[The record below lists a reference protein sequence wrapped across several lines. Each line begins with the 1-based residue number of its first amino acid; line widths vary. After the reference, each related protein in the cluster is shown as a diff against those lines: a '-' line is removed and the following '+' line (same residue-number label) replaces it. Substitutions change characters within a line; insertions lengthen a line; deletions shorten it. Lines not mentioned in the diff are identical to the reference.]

1 MSQSQGERNFL
12 FMKLRRIVTLGL
24 LCTLGLVA
32 CKNDSTTPTT
42 TPTQP
47 STVEPKPST
56 GDSTT
61 TEKPAD
67 RDAVYNVLS
76 KLKTTKA
83 ASINYTL
90 EGEEYT
96 DIFNKDYV
104 MFNQLGLGVAL
115 LPSYDPSET
124 NSSNKVA
131 YMFEYNDTDIALDKA
146 MAKQDET
153 TGDII
158 YTTSIDDYNN
168 AYQIGRQISKNKLSV
183 DKETGDIYTTNTTLL
198 KTIAGAIGFQ
208 YATLV
213 QGGTAYF
220 YLSEDETS
228 VEIGLT
234 AYYKKSADSTGTKV
248 LTEEFD
254 PIYLNDI
261 GTAVSDTFGDVLAD
275 GDAFLGASLTDDE
288 ISNVVSKPVKYHTPL
303 SSLGYAEVAYGT
315 KNSQNIASAH
325 QVVYSGKDADGNN
338 LVGNES
344 MVYYVGDSTQVKY
357 MTLTAANEVYDSGA
371 LTSQNGQKYT
381 WDSAIA
387 DLSNTEVFNPKA
399 FRKVKGSDN
408 TYKYLGYSIGAEN
421 IFYGLSFL
429 SADDFGGEYN
439 SLSVTLGSNDKVES
453 FNYTVAFRDSSTG
466 SIQGGI
472 TFKTTIENGDSVAP
486 TLPTAYTQEA
496 EEDKIAEGLKKLNG
510 SVSFS
515 MTSSMTVEGT
525 SLNAVSAV
533 YYYDKTNKTFIA
545 KQSSGSTESVRGWKE
560 ATDNAVTPFK
570 IEDDNSLTARNV
582 NIEGHIANLFAPAL
596 SPALLKKKLG
606 SENDYVLRTTLA
618 TGISSSMLFGPAG
631 SEGMIPSTMV
641 FHTDNDGTIQS
652 ISYTYSIYNSSKS
665 AYERGT
671 ETLTFAYDT
680 AAVNPTKADLSSAIK
695 AYVAPTSWK
704 EQSEAI
710 YKDIVSA
717 IGETE
722 AATVPFLFDSNY
734 AEDGWA
740 SKYADGYTMI
750 VGSSSS
756 SSAATTFLNNY
767 MNYVQKQGFQYGGT
781 QSGIYVFLSPNK
793 TYILGIAYSNNSPV
807 ILIEPVP
814 SSAN

>member
-1 MSQSQGERNFL
+1 
-12 FMKLRRIVTLGL
+12 MKLRKIVTLGL

-104 MFNQLGLGVAL
+104 MFNRFGQGVAL

-124 NSSNKVA
+124 KSDKAA
-131 YMFEYNDTDIALDKA
+131 YMFDFNDTDIVLDKV
-146 MAKQDET
+146 MADQDKT
-153 TGDII
+153 TGALI
-158 YTTSIDDYNN
+158 YETSLDDYNN
-168 AYQIGRQISKNKLSV
+168 AYQIGRQISKNRLSV
-183 DKETGDIYTTNTTLL
+183 DKDSGDIYTTNTTLL
-198 KTIAGAIGFQ
+198 KTIAGAVGFQ

-315 KNSQNIASAH
+315 KDGQNIASTH

-344 MVYYVGDSTQVKY
+344 MGYYVGDSTQVKY

-381 WDSAIA
+381 WDIAIA

-399 FRKVKGSDN
+399 FRKVKGSD

-525 SLNAVSAV
+525 SLNAISAV
-533 YYYDKTNKTFIA
+533 YYYDKTNKSFIV
-545 KQSSGSTESVRGWKE
+545 KQSSGSNELVRGWKE

-582 NIEGHIANLFAPAL
+582 DVEGHIADLFTPAL

-618 TGISSSMLFGPAG
+618 TGISSSMLFGPAA

-641 FHTDNDGTIQS
+641 FHTDSDGTIQS
-652 ISYTYSIYNSSKS
+652 ISYTYSIYNSSTS

-680 AAVNPTKADLSSAIK
+680 AAVNPTTADLSSAIK
-695 AYVAPTSWK
+695 AYVKPTSWK
-704 EQSEAI
+704 EQSKAI

-740 SKYADGYTMI
+740 SKYANGYTMI
-750 VGSSSS
+750 VGSASS
-756 SSAATTFLNNY
+756 SSAATTFLTNY
-767 MNYVQKQGFQYGGT
+767 LTYVQKQGFQYGGT
-781 QSGIYVFLSPNK
+781 QSGIYVFLSPNS
-793 TYILGIAYSNNSPV
+793 TYVLGIAYSNGSPI
-807 ILIEPVP
+807 ILIEPA
-814 SSAN
+814 SAN

>member
-1 MSQSQGERNFL
+1 
-12 FMKLRRIVTLGL
+12 MKLRKIVTLGL

-32 CKNDSTTPTT
+32 CSKEDSTPTS

-67 RDAVYNVLS
+67 RDAVYKVLS

-90 EGEEYT
+90 DGEEYT

-104 MFNQLGLGVAL
+104 MLNRFGQGVAL

-124 NSSNKVA
+124 RSNKAV
-131 YMFEYNDTDIALDKA
+131 YMFEYNDTDIVLDKV
-146 MAKQDET
+146 MADRDQT
-153 TGDII
+153 TGALT
-158 YTTSIDDYNN
+158 YETSIDDYNN
-168 AYQIGRQISKNKLSV
+168 AYQIGRQISKNRLSV
-183 DKETGDIYTTNTTLL
+183 DKDSGDIYTTNTTLL
-198 KTIAGAIGFQ
+198 KTIAGAVGFQ
-208 YATLV
+208 YAKYV

-228 VEIGLT
+228 VEISFT

-254 PIYLNDI
+254 PIYFNDI

-275 GDAFLGASLTDDE
+275 GDAFLGASLTDNE

-303 SSLGYAEVAYGT
+303 SSMGYAEVAYGT
-315 KNSQNIASAH
+315 KDGQNIASTH

-344 MVYYVGDSTQVKY
+344 MGYYVGDSTQVKY

-371 LTSQNGQKYT
+371 LTSDSGQKYT
-381 WDSAIA
+381 WDIAIA

-399 FRKVKGSDN
+399 FRKVNGSDD
-408 TYKYLGYSIGAEN
+408 TYKYLGYSVGAEN

-510 SVSFS
+510 FVSFS

-525 SLNAVSAV
+525 SLNAISTV
-533 YYYDKTNKTFIA
+533 YYYDKTNKSFIV
-545 KQSSGSTESVRGWKE
+545 KQSSGSNELVRGWKE

-582 NIEGHIANLFAPAL
+582 DIEGHITKLFTPAL

-631 SEGMIPSTMV
+631 NEGMIPSTIV

-665 AYERGT
+665 AYEKGT

-680 AAVNPTKADLSSAIK
+680 AAVNPTTADLSSAIK
-695 AYVAPTSWK
+695 AYVKPTSWK

-722 AATVPFLFDSNY
+722 AATVPFLFDSNF

-740 SKYADGYTMI
+740 SKYANGYTMI
-750 VGSSSS
+750 VGSASSS
-756 SSAATTFLNNY
+756 SVATTFLTNY
-767 MNYVQKQGFQYGGT
+767 LTYVQKQGFQYGGT
-781 QSGIYVFLSPNK
+781 QSGIYVFLSPNS
-793 TYILGIAYSNNSPV
+793 TYVLGITYSNGSPI
-807 ILIEPVP
+807 ILIEPA
-814 SSAN
+814 SAN

>member
-1 MSQSQGERNFL
+1 
-12 FMKLRRIVTLGL
+12 MKLRKIVTLGL

-32 CKNDSTTPTT
+32 CSKEDSTPTS

-67 RDAVYNVLS
+67 RDAVYKVLS

-90 EGEEYT
+90 DGEEYT

-104 MFNQLGLGVAL
+104 MLNRFGQGVAL

-124 NSSNKVA
+124 GSNKAV
-131 YMFEYNDTDIALDKA
+131 YMFEYNDTDIVLDKV
-146 MAKQDET
+146 MADQDQT
-153 TGDII
+153 TGALT
-158 YTTSIDDYNN
+158 YETSIDNYNN
-168 AYQIGRQISKNKLSV
+168 AYQIGRQISKNRLSV
-183 DKETGDIYTTNTTLL
+183 DKDSGDIYTTNTTLL
-198 KTIAGAIGFQ
+198 KTIAGAVGFQ

-228 VEIGLT
+228 VEVSLT

-254 PIYLNDI
+254 PIYFNDI

-275 GDAFLGASLTDDE
+275 GDAFLGAALTDDE

-303 SSLGYAEVAYGT
+303 SSMGYAEVAYGT
-315 KNSQNIASAH
+315 KDGQNIASTH

-344 MVYYVGDSTQVKY
+344 MGYYVGDSTQVKY

-371 LTSQNGQKYT
+371 LTSQDGQKYT
-381 WDSAIA
+381 WNLAIA

-399 FRKVKGSDN
+399 FRKVNGSED
-408 TYKYLGYSIGAEN
+408 TYKYLGYSVGAEN

-439 SLSVTLGSNDKVES
+439 SLSVTLGTNDKVES

-496 EEDKIAEGLKKLNG
+496 EENKIAEGLKKLNG
-510 SVSFS
+510 FVSFS

-525 SLNAVSAV
+525 SLNAISTV
-533 YYYDKTNKTFIA
+533 YYYDKTNKSFIV
-545 KQSSGSTESVRGWKE
+545 KQSSGSNELVRGWKE

-582 NIEGHIANLFAPAL
+582 DIEGHIADLFTPAL

-618 TGISSSMLFGPAG
+618 TGISSSMLFGPAA

-641 FHTDNDGTIQS
+641 FHTDSDGTIQS
-652 ISYTYSIYNSSKS
+652 ISYTYSIYNSNTS
-665 AYERGT
+665 AYEKGT

-680 AAVNPTKADLSSAIK
+680 AAVNPTTADLSSAIK
-695 AYVAPTSWK
+695 AYVKPTSWK

-722 AATVPFLFDSNY
+722 AATVPFLFDSNF

-740 SKYADGYTMI
+740 SQYNPNGFTMI

-756 SSAATTFLNNY
+756 STAATTFLNNY
-767 MNYVQKQGFQYGGT
+767 LTYVQKQGFQYGGT
-781 QSGIYVFLSPNK
+781 QSGIYVFLSPNS
-793 TYILGIAYSNNSPV
+793 TYVLGITYSNGSPI

-814 SSAN
+814 ASAN

>member
-1 MSQSQGERNFL
+1 MWQSQEERNFL
-12 FMKLRRIVTLGL
+12 LMKLRKIVTLGL

-32 CKNDSTTPTT
+32 CKNDSATPTS

-61 TEKPAD
+61 TEKPAN
-67 RDAVYNVLS
+67 RDAVYKVLS

-90 EGEEYT
+90 DGEEYT

-104 MFNQLGLGVAL
+104 MFNRFGQGVAL

-124 NSSNKVA
+124 GSNKAA
-131 YMFEYNDTDIALDKA
+131 YMFEYNDTDIVLDNVMADQDKQTGAL
-146 MAKQDET
+146 
-153 TGDII
+153 I
-158 YTTSIDDYNN
+158 YETSIDDYNN
-168 AYQIGRQISKNKLSV
+168 AYQIGKQISKNRLSV

-198 KTIAGAIGFQ
+198 KTIAGAVGFQ

-228 VEIGLT
+228 VEISLT
-234 AYYKKSADSTGTKV
+234 AYYKKSAESTGTKV

-254 PIYLNDI
+254 PIYFNDI

-315 KNSQNIASAH
+315 KDGQNIASAH

-344 MVYYVGDSTQVKY
+344 MVYYVGDSTQVKA

-371 LTSQNGQKYT
+371 LTSQDGQKYT
-381 WDSAIA
+381 WDIAIA

-399 FRKVKGSDN
+399 FRKVNGSDD

-472 TFKTTIENGDSVAP
+472 TFKTAIENGDSVAP

-515 MTSSMTVEGT
+515 MTSNMTVEGT
-525 SLNAVSAV
+525 SLNAISTV
-533 YYYDKTNKTFIA
+533 YYYDKTNKTFIV
-545 KQSSGSTESVRGWKE
+545 KQSSGSDELIRGWKE
-560 ATDNAVTPFK
+560 ATDNSVTPFK

-631 SEGMIPSTMV
+631 NNGMIPSTMV

-652 ISYTYSIYNSSKS
+652 ISYTYSIYNSNKS
-665 AYERGT
+665 DYEKGT

-680 AAVNPTKADLSSAIK
+680 AAVNPTTADLSSAIK

-717 IGETE
+717 VGETE

-740 SKYADGYTMI
+740 SQYNPNGFTMI

-756 SSAATTFLNNY
+756 SSAATTFLGNY
-767 MNYVQKQGFQYGGT
+767 LDYVQKQGFQYGGT
-781 QSGIYVFLSPNK
+781 QSGIYVFLSPNN
-793 TYILGIAYSNNSPV
+793 TYILGITYSNGSPI

-814 SSAN
+814 ASAN

>member
-1 MSQSQGERNFL
+1 
-12 FMKLRRIVTLGL
+12 MKLRKIVTLGL

-104 MFNQLGLGVAL
+104 MFNRFGQGVAL

-124 NSSNKVA
+124 KSDKAA
-131 YMFEYNDTDIALDKA
+131 YMFDFNDTDIVLDKV
-146 MAKQDET
+146 MADQDKT
-153 TGDII
+153 TGALI
-158 YTTSIDDYNN
+158 YETSLDDYNN
-168 AYQIGRQISKNKLSV
+168 AYQIGRQISKNRLSV
-183 DKETGDIYTTNTTLL
+183 DKESGDIYTTNTTLL
-198 KTIAGAIGFQ
+198 KTIAGAVGFQ

-228 VEIGLT
+228 VEVSLT

-254 PIYLNDI
+254 PIYFNDI

-315 KNSQNIASAH
+315 KDGQNIASTH

-344 MVYYVGDSTQVKY
+344 MGYYVGDSTQVKY

-371 LTSQNGQKYT
+371 LTSDSGQKYT
-381 WDSAIA
+381 WDIAIA

-399 FRKVKGSDN
+399 FRKVKGSD

-525 SLNAVSAV
+525 SLNAISAV
-533 YYYDKTNKTFIA
+533 YYYDKTNKSFIV

-560 ATDNAVTPFK
+560 VTDNAVTPFK

-582 NIEGHIANLFAPAL
+582 DIEGHIADLFTPAL

-618 TGISSSMLFGPAG
+618 TGISSSMLFGPAA

-652 ISYTYSIYNSSKS
+652 ISYTYSIYNSNTS

-680 AAVNPTKADLSSAIK
+680 AAVNPTTADLSSAIK
-695 AYVAPTSWK
+695 AYVKPTSWK

-740 SKYADGYTMI
+740 SKYTDGYTMI
-750 VGSSSS
+750 VGSASS
-756 SSAATTFLNNY
+756 SSAATTFLTNY
-767 MNYVQKQGFQYGGT
+767 LTYVQKQGFQYGGT
-781 QSGIYVFLSPNK
+781 QSGIYVFLSPNS
-793 TYILGIAYSNNSPV
+793 TYVLGIAYSNGSPV
-807 ILIEPVP
+807 ILIEPY
-814 SSAN
+814 SAN

>member
-1 MSQSQGERNFL
+1 VSQSQEERNFL
-12 FMKLRRIVTLGL
+12 FMKLRKIVTLGL

-47 STVEPKPST
+47 STVEPKPS
-56 GDSTT
+56 DSDST

-67 RDAVYNVLS
+67 RDAVYKVLS

-104 MFNQLGLGVAL
+104 MFNRFGQGVAL
-115 LPSYDPSET
+115 LPSYDSSET
-124 NSSNKVA
+124 KSDKAA
-131 YMFEYNDTDIALDKA
+131 YMFEYNDTDIVLDNV
-146 MAKQDET
+146 MAEPDKT
-153 TGDII
+153 TGALI
-158 YTTSIDDYNN
+158 YETSIDDYNN
-168 AYQIGRQISKNKLSV
+168 AYQIGRQISKNRLSV
-183 DKETGDIYTTNTTLL
+183 DKDSGDIYTTNTTLL

-228 VEIGLT
+228 VEISLT

-315 KNSQNIASAH
+315 KDNQNIASAH

-381 WDSAIA
+381 WDIAIA

-453 FNYTVAFRDSSTG
+453 FNYTVAFKDSSTG

-533 YYYDKTNKTFIA
+533 YYYDKTNKSFIA

-631 SEGMIPSTMV
+631 NEGMIPSTMV

-717 IGETE
+717 VGETE
-722 AATVPFLFDSNY
+722 AKTVPFLFDSNY

-756 SSAATTFLNNY
+756 SSAATTFLTNY
-767 MNYVQKQGFQYGGT
+767 LDYVQKQGFQYGGT

-814 SSAN
+814 ASAN

>member
-12 FMKLRRIVTLGL
+12 FMKLRKIVTLGL

-61 TEKPAD
+61 TGKPAD

-104 MFNQLGLGVAL
+104 MFNRFGQGVAL

-124 NSSNKVA
+124 NSDKAA
-131 YMFEYNDTDIALDKA
+131 YMFEFNDTDIVLDNV
-146 MAKQDET
+146 MADQDKT
-153 TGDII
+153 TGALVFE
-158 YTTSIDDYNN
+158 TSIDDYNN
-168 AYQIGRQISKNKLSV
+168 AYQIGRQISKNRLSV
-183 DKETGDIYTTNTTLL
+183 DKDSGDIYTTNTTLL

-439 SLSVTLGSNDKVES
+439 SLSVTLRSNDKVES

-582 NIEGHIANLFAPAL
+582 DVEGHIADLFTPAL

-641 FHTDNDGTIQS
+641 FHTDSDGTIQS
-652 ISYTYSIYNSSKS
+652 ISYTYSIYNSSTS

-695 AYVAPTSWK
+695 AYVKPTSWK

-740 SKYADGYTMI
+740 SKYTDGYTMI
-750 VGSSSS
+750 VGSASS
-756 SSAATTFLNNY
+756 SSAATTFLTNY
-767 MNYVQKQGFQYGGT
+767 LTYVQKQGFQYQGT
-781 QSGIYVFLSPNK
+781 QSGIYVFLSPNS
-793 TYILGIAYSNNSPV
+793 TYVLGIAYSNNSPV
-807 ILIEPVP
+807 ILIEPY
-814 SSAN
+814 SAN

>member
-1 MSQSQGERNFL
+1 
-12 FMKLRRIVTLGL
+12 MKLRKIVTLGL

-104 MFNQLGLGVAL
+104 MFNRFGQGVAL

-124 NSSNKVA
+124 KSDKAA
-131 YMFEYNDTDIALDKA
+131 YMFDFNDTDIVLDKV
-146 MAKQDET
+146 MADQDKT
-153 TGDII
+153 TGALI
-158 YTTSIDDYNN
+158 YETSLDDYNN
-168 AYQIGRQISKNKLSV
+168 AYQIGRQISKNRLSV
-183 DKETGDIYTTNTTLL
+183 DKESGDIYTTNTTLL
-198 KTIAGAIGFQ
+198 KTIAGAVGFQ

-228 VEIGLT
+228 VEVSLT

-254 PIYLNDI
+254 PIYFNDI

-315 KNSQNIASAH
+315 KDGQNIASTH

-344 MVYYVGDSTQVKY
+344 MGYYVGDSTQVKY

-371 LTSQNGQKYT
+371 LTSDSGQKYT
-381 WDSAIA
+381 WDIAIA

-399 FRKVKGSDN
+399 FRKVKGSD

-496 EEDKIAEGLKKLNG
+496 EENKIAEGLKKLNG

-533 YYYDKTNKTFIA
+533 YYYDKTNKSFIV
-545 KQSSGSTESVRGWKE
+545 KQSSGSNKLVRGWKE

-582 NIEGHIANLFAPAL
+582 DVEGHIADLFTPAL

-618 TGISSSMLFGPAG
+618 TGISSSMLFGPAA

-652 ISYTYSIYNSSKS
+652 ISYTYSIYNSNTS

-680 AAVNPTKADLSSAIK
+680 AAVNPTTADLSSAIK
-695 AYVAPTSWK
+695 AYVKPTSWK

-740 SKYADGYTMI
+740 SKYANGYTMI
-750 VGSSSS
+750 VGSASS
-756 SSAATTFLNNY
+756 SSAATTFLTNY
-767 MNYVQKQGFQYGGT
+767 LTYVQKQGFQYGGT
-781 QSGIYVFLSPNK
+781 QSGIYVFLSPNS
-793 TYILGIAYSNNSPV
+793 TYVLGITYSNGSPI
-807 ILIEPVP
+807 ILIEPY
-814 SSAN
+814 SAN

>member
-1 MSQSQGERNFL
+1 
-12 FMKLRRIVTLGL
+12 MKLRKIVTLGL

-32 CKNDSTTPTT
+32 CSKEDSTPTSTPA
-42 TPTQP
+42 QP

-67 RDAVYNVLS
+67 RDAVYKVLS

-90 EGEEYT
+90 DGEEYT

-104 MFNQLGLGVAL
+104 MLNRFGQGVAL

-124 NSSNKVA
+124 GSNKAV
-131 YMFEYNDTDIALDKA
+131 YMFEYNDTDIVLDKV
-146 MAKQDET
+146 MADRDQT
-153 TGDII
+153 TGALT
-158 YTTSIDDYNN
+158 YETSIDDYNN
-168 AYQIGRQISKNKLSV
+168 AYQIGRQISKNRLSV
-183 DKETGDIYTTNTTLL
+183 DKDSGDIYTTNTTLL
-198 KTIAGAIGFQ
+198 KTIAGAVGFQ

-228 VEIGLT
+228 VEVSLT
-234 AYYKKSADSTGTKV
+234 AYYNKSADSTGTKV

-254 PIYLNDI
+254 PIYFNDI

-275 GDAFLGASLTDDE
+275 GEAFLGASLTDDE

-303 SSLGYAEVAYGT
+303 SSMGYAEVAYGT
-315 KNSQNIASAH
+315 KDGQNIASTH

-344 MVYYVGDSTQVKY
+344 MGYYVGDSTQVKY

-371 LTSQNGQKYT
+371 LTSDSGQKYT
-381 WDSAIA
+381 WDIAIA

-399 FRKVKGSDN
+399 FRKVNGSDD
-408 TYKYLGYSIGAEN
+408 TYKYLGYSVGAEN

-439 SLSVTLGSNDKVES
+439 SLSVTLGLNDKVES

-525 SLNAVSAV
+525 SLNAISTV
-533 YYYDKTNKTFIA
+533 YYYDKTNKSFIV
-545 KQSSGSTESVRGWKE
+545 KQSSGSNELVRGWKE

-582 NIEGHIANLFAPAL
+582 DIEGHITKLFTPAL

-631 SEGMIPSTMV
+631 NEGMIPSTIV

-665 AYERGT
+665 AYEKGT

-680 AAVNPTKADLSSAIK
+680 AAVNPTTADLSSAIK
-695 AYVAPTSWK
+695 AYVKPTSWK

-722 AATVPFLFDSNY
+722 AATVPFLFDSNF

-740 SKYADGYTMI
+740 SKYANGYTMI
-750 VGSSSS
+750 VGSASSS
-756 SSAATTFLNNY
+756 SVATTFLTNY
-767 MNYVQKQGFQYGGT
+767 LTYVQKQGFQYGGT
-781 QSGIYVFLSPNK
+781 QSGIYVFLSPNS
-793 TYILGIAYSNNSPV
+793 TYVLGITYSNGSPI
-807 ILIEPVP
+807 ILIEPA
-814 SSAN
+814 SAN

>member
-1 MSQSQGERNFL
+1 
-12 FMKLRRIVTLGL
+12 MKLRKIVTLGL

-32 CKNDSTTPTT
+32 CSKEDSTPTS

-56 GDSTT
+56 GDGTT

-67 RDAVYNVLS
+67 RDAVYKVLS

-90 EGEEYT
+90 DGEEYT

-104 MFNQLGLGVAL
+104 MLSRYGMGVAL

-124 NSSNKVA
+124 RSNKAA
-131 YMFEYNDTDIALDKA
+131 YMFEYNDTDIVLDNVMADQDKQTGAL
-146 MAKQDET
+146 
-153 TGDII
+153 I
-158 YTTSIDDYNN
+158 YETSIDDYNN
-168 AYQIGRQISKNKLSV
+168 AYQIGKQISKNRLSV

-198 KTIAGAIGFQ
+198 KTIAGAVGFQ

-228 VEIGLT
+228 VEVSLT

-254 PIYLNDI
+254 PIYFNDI

-315 KNSQNIASAH
+315 KDGQNIASAH

-344 MVYYVGDSTQVKY
+344 MVYYVGDSTQIKT

-371 LTSQNGQKYT
+371 LTSQDGQKYT
-381 WDSAIA
+381 WDIAIA

-399 FRKVKGSDN
+399 FRKVNGSDD

-525 SLNAVSAV
+525 SLNAISTV
-533 YYYDKTNKTFIA
+533 YYYDKANKSFIV
-545 KQSSGSTESVRGWKE
+545 KQSSGSNELVRGWKE

-582 NIEGHIANLFAPAL
+582 DVEGHIADLFTPAL

-618 TGISSSMLFGPAG
+618 TGISSSMLFGPAA

-641 FHTDNDGTIQS
+641 FHTDNEGTIQS
-652 ISYTYSIYNSSKS
+652 ISYTYSIYNSSNS
-665 AYERGT
+665 TYEKGT

-680 AAVNPTKADLSSAIK
+680 AAVNPTTADLSSAIK
-695 AYVAPTSWK
+695 AYVKPTSWK

-740 SKYADGYTMI
+740 SQYNPNGFTMI

-767 MNYVQKQGFQYGGT
+767 LPYVQKQGFQYGGT
-781 QSGIYVFLSPNK
+781 QSGIYVFLSPNN
-793 TYILGIAYSNNSPV
+793 TYILGIAYSNGSPI
-807 ILIEPVP
+807 ILVEPVP
-814 SSAN
+814 ASAN

>member
-1 MSQSQGERNFL
+1 
-12 FMKLRRIVTLGL
+12 MKLRKIVTLGL

-32 CKNDSTTPTT
+32 CSKEDSTPTS

-61 TEKPAD
+61 TEKPAN
-67 RDAVYNVLS
+67 RDAVYKVLS

-90 EGEEYT
+90 DGEEYT

-104 MFNQLGLGVAL
+104 MLSQLGLGVAL

-124 NSSNKVA
+124 KSDKAA
-131 YMFEYNDTDIALDKA
+131 YMFEYNDTDIALDNVIA
-146 MAKQDET
+146 HQDET
-153 TGDII
+153 TGDVI
-158 YTTSIDDYNN
+158 YTTSIDSFNK
-168 AYQIGRQISKNKLSV
+168 AYQIGKQISKNRLSV

-198 KTIAGAIGFQ
+198 KVIAGAVGFQ

-228 VEIGLT
+228 VEISLT
-234 AYYKKSADSTGTKV
+234 AYYKKSAESTGTKV

-254 PIYLNDI
+254 PIYFNDI

-315 KNSQNIASAH
+315 KDGQNIASAH

-344 MVYYVGDSTQVKY
+344 MVYYVGDSTQIKT

-371 LTSQNGQKYT
+371 LTSQDGQKYT
-381 WDSAIA
+381 WDIAIA

-399 FRKVKGSDN
+399 FRKVNGSDD

-525 SLNAVSAV
+525 SLSAISTV
-533 YYYDKTNKTFIA
+533 YYYDKTNKAFIV
-545 KQSSGSTESVRGWKE
+545 KQSSGSDELVRGWKE
-560 ATDNAVTPFK
+560 ATDNSVTPFK
-570 IEDDNSLTARNV
+570 IEKDNSLTARNV
-582 NIEGHIANLFAPAL
+582 NIEGHIADLFTPAL

-631 SEGMIPSTMV
+631 NNGMIPSTMV

-665 AYERGT
+665 DYEKGT

-695 AYVAPTSWK
+695 AYVKPTSWK

-717 IGETE
+717 VGETE
-722 AATVPFLFDSNY
+722 AATVPFLFDSNF
-734 AEDGWA
+734 AEDGWT
-740 SKYADGYTMI
+740 SQYTNGFTMI
-750 VGSSSS
+750 VGSPSS
-756 SSAATTFLNNY
+756 SSAAITFLNNY
-767 MNYVQKQGFQYGGT
+767 LTYVQKQGFQYGGT
-781 QSGIYVFLSPNK
+781 QEGIYIFVSPNN
-793 TYILGIAYSNNSPV
+793 TYILGVAYSNGAPI
-807 ILIEPVP
+807 ILIQPVP
-814 SSAN
+814 ASAN

>member
-1 MSQSQGERNFL
+1 
-12 FMKLRRIVTLGL
+12 MKLRKIVTLGL

-104 MFNQLGLGVAL
+104 MFNRFGQGVAL

-124 NSSNKVA
+124 KSDKAA
-131 YMFEYNDTDIALDKA
+131 YMFDFNDTDIVLDKV
-146 MAKQDET
+146 MADQDKT
-153 TGDII
+153 TGALI
-158 YTTSIDDYNN
+158 YETSLDDYNN
-168 AYQIGRQISKNKLSV
+168 AYQIGRQISKNRLSV
-183 DKETGDIYTTNTTLL
+183 DKESGDIYTTNTTLL
-198 KTIAGAIGFQ
+198 KTIAGAVGFQ

-228 VEIGLT
+228 VEVSLT

-254 PIYLNDI
+254 PIYFNDI

-315 KNSQNIASAH
+315 KDGQNIASTH

-344 MVYYVGDSTQVKY
+344 MGYYVGDSTQVKY

-371 LTSQNGQKYT
+371 LTSDSGQKYT
-381 WDSAIA
+381 WDIAIA

-399 FRKVKGSDN
+399 FRKVKGSN

-525 SLNAVSAV
+525 SLNAISAV
-533 YYYDKTNKTFIA
+533 YYYDKTNKSFIV
-545 KQSSGSTESVRGWKE
+545 KQSSGSNELVRGWKE

-582 NIEGHIANLFAPAL
+582 DVEGHIADLFTPAL

-618 TGISSSMLFGPAG
+618 TGISSSMLFGPAA

-652 ISYTYSIYNSSKS
+652 ISYTYSIYNSNTS

-680 AAVNPTKADLSSAIK
+680 AAVNPTTADLSSAIK
-695 AYVAPTSWK
+695 AYVKPTSWK

-740 SKYADGYTMI
+740 SKYANGYTMI
-750 VGSSSS
+750 VGSASS
-756 SSAATTFLNNY
+756 SSAATTFLTNY
-767 MNYVQKQGFQYGGT
+767 LTYVQKQGFQYGGT
-781 QSGIYVFLSPNK
+781 QSGIYVFLSPNS
-793 TYILGIAYSNNSPV
+793 TYVLGITYSNGSPI
-807 ILIEPVP
+807 ILIEPY
-814 SSAN
+814 SAN

>member
-1 MSQSQGERNFL
+1 
-12 FMKLRRIVTLGL
+12 MKLRKIVTLGL

-32 CKNDSTTPTT
+32 CSKEDSTPTSTPA
-42 TPTQP
+42 QP

-67 RDAVYNVLS
+67 RDAVYKVLS

-90 EGEEYT
+90 DGEEYT

-104 MFNQLGLGVAL
+104 MLNRFGQGVAL

-124 NSSNKVA
+124 GSNKAV
-131 YMFEYNDTDIALDKA
+131 YMFEYNDTDIVLDKV
-146 MAKQDET
+146 MADRDQT
-153 TGDII
+153 TGALT
-158 YTTSIDDYNN
+158 YETSIDDYNN
-168 AYQIGRQISKNKLSV
+168 AYQIGRQISKNRLSV
-183 DKETGDIYTTNTTLL
+183 DKDSGDIYTTNTTLL
-198 KTIAGAIGFQ
+198 KTIAGAVGFQ

-228 VEIGLT
+228 VEVSLT

-254 PIYLNDI
+254 PIYFNDI

-275 GDAFLGASLTDDE
+275 GEAFLGASLTDDE

-303 SSLGYAEVAYGT
+303 SSMGYAEVAYGT
-315 KNSQNIASAH
+315 KDGQNIASTH

-344 MVYYVGDSTQVKY
+344 MGYYVGDSTQVKY

-371 LTSQNGQKYT
+371 LTSDSGQKYT
-381 WDSAIA
+381 WDIAIA

-399 FRKVKGSDN
+399 FRKVNGSDD
-408 TYKYLGYSIGAEN
+408 TYKYLGYSVGAEN

-525 SLNAVSAV
+525 SLNAISTV
-533 YYYDKTNKTFIA
+533 YYYDKTNKSFIV
-545 KQSSGSTESVRGWKE
+545 KQSSGSNELVRGWKE

-582 NIEGHIANLFAPAL
+582 DIEGHITKLFTPAL

-631 SEGMIPSTMV
+631 NEGMIPSTIV

-665 AYERGT
+665 AYEKGT

-680 AAVNPTKADLSSAIK
+680 AAVNPTTADLSSAIK
-695 AYVAPTSWK
+695 AYVKPTSWK

-722 AATVPFLFDSNY
+722 AATVPFLFDSNF

-740 SKYADGYTMI
+740 SKYSNGYTMI
-750 VGSSSS
+750 VGSASSS
-756 SSAATTFLNNY
+756 SVATTFLTNY
-767 MNYVQKQGFQYGGT
+767 LTYVQKQGFQYGGT
-781 QSGIYVFLSPNK
+781 QSGIYVFLSPNS
-793 TYILGIAYSNNSPV
+793 TYVLGITYSNGSLI
-807 ILIEPVP
+807 ILIEPA
-814 SSAN
+814 SAN

>member
-1 MSQSQGERNFL
+1 MSQSQEERNFL
-12 FMKLRRIVTLGL
+12 FMKLRKIVTLGL

-32 CKNDSTTPTT
+32 CKNDSTTPST

-61 TEKPAD
+61 TGKPAD

-104 MFNQLGLGVAL
+104 MFNRFGQGVAL

-124 NSSNKVA
+124 NSDKAA
-131 YMFEYNDTDIALDKA
+131 YMFEFNDTDIVLDNV
-146 MAKQDET
+146 MADQDKT
-153 TGDII
+153 TGAIVFE
-158 YTTSIDDYNN
+158 TSIDDYNN
-168 AYQIGRQISKNKLSV
+168 AYQIGRQISKNRLSV

-453 FNYTVAFRDSSTG
+453 FNYTVAFKDSSTG

-652 ISYTYSIYNSSKS
+652 ISYTYSIYNSNTS

-680 AAVNPTKADLSSAIK
+680 AAVNPTKADLSSVIK

-717 IGETE
+717 VGETE

-740 SKYADGYTMI
+740 SKYTDGYTMI

-756 SSAATTFLNNY
+756 SSAATTFLTNY
-767 MNYVQKQGFQYGGT
+767 LDYVQKQGFKYGGT
-781 QSGIYVFLSPNK
+781 QSGIYVFLSPNS
-793 TYILGIAYSNNSPV
+793 TYVLGIAYSNGSPV
-807 ILIEPVP
+807 ILVEPY
-814 SSAN
+814 SAN

>member
-1 MSQSQGERNFL
+1 
-12 FMKLRRIVTLGL
+12 MKLRKIVTLGL

-32 CKNDSTTPTT
+32 CSKEDSTPTS

-61 TEKPAD
+61 TEKPAN
-67 RDAVYNVLS
+67 RDAVYKVLS

-90 EGEEYT
+90 NGEEYT

-104 MFNQLGLGVAL
+104 MLSQLGLGVAL
-115 LPSYDPSET
+115 LPSYDSSET
-124 NSSNKVA
+124 KSDKAA
-131 YMFEYNDTDIALDKA
+131 YMFEYNDTDIALDNVIA
-146 MAKQDET
+146 HQDET
-153 TGDII
+153 TGDVI
-158 YTTSIDDYNN
+158 YTTSIDSFNK
-168 AYQIGRQISKNKLSV
+168 AYQIGKQISKNRLSV
-183 DKETGDIYTTNTTLL
+183 DKENGDIYTTNTTLL
-198 KTIAGAIGFQ
+198 KTIAGAVGFQ

-228 VEIGLT
+228 VEISLT
-234 AYYKKSADSTGTKV
+234 AYYKKSAESTGTKV

-254 PIYLNDI
+254 SIYFNDI

-315 KNSQNIASAH
+315 KDGQNIASTH

-344 MVYYVGDSTQVKY
+344 MGYYVGDSTQVKY
-357 MTLTAANEVYDSGA
+357 MTLTAANEVYVSDA
-371 LTSQNGQKYT
+371 LKNNNGQNYT
-381 WDSAIA
+381 WDAAIA

-399 FRKVKGSDN
+399 FRKVNGSND

-421 IFYGLSFL
+421 IFYVLSFL

-525 SLNAVSAV
+525 SLNAVSTV
-533 YYYDKTNKTFIA
+533 YYYDKTNKAFIV
-545 KQSSGSTESVRGWKE
+545 KQSSGSDELVRGWKE
-560 ATDNAVTPFK
+560 ATDNSVTPFK

-582 NIEGHIANLFAPAL
+582 DVEGHIADLFTPAL

-618 TGISSSMLFGPAG
+618 TGISSSMLFGPAA

-641 FHTDNDGTIQS
+641 FHTDNEGTIQS
-652 ISYTYSIYNSSKS
+652 ISYTYSIYNSNTS

-680 AAVNPTKADLSSAIK
+680 AAVNPTTADLSSAIK
-695 AYVAPTSWK
+695 AYVKPTSWK

-717 IGETE
+717 VGETE
-722 AATVPFLFDSNY
+722 AATVPFLFDSNF

-740 SKYADGYTMI
+740 SQYTNGFTMI
-750 VGSSSS
+750 VGSPSS
-756 SSAATTFLNNY
+756 SSAAITFLNNY
-767 MNYVQKQGFQYGGT
+767 LTYVQKQGFQYGRT
-781 QSGIYVFLSPNK
+781 QEGIYIFVSPNN
-793 TYILGIAYSNNSPV
+793 TYILGVAYSNGAPI
-807 ILIEPVP
+807 ILIQPVP
-814 SSAN
+814 ASAN

>member
-1 MSQSQGERNFL
+1 
-12 FMKLRRIVTLGL
+12 MKLRKIVTLGL

-32 CKNDSTTPTT
+32 CSKEDSTPTSTPA
-42 TPTQP
+42 QP

-61 TEKPAD
+61 TEKPAN

-104 MFNQLGLGVAL
+104 MFNRFGQGVAL

-124 NSSNKVA
+124 GSNKAA
-131 YMFEYNDTDIALDKA
+131 YMFEFNDIDIVLDNV
-146 MAKQDET
+146 MAEPDKT
-153 TGDII
+153 TGAPI
-158 YTTSIDDYNN
+158 YETSIDDYNN
-168 AYQIGRQISKNKLSV
+168 AYQIGRQVSKNRLSV

-198 KTIAGAIGFQ
+198 KTIAGAVGFQ

-228 VEIGLT
+228 VEISLT

-275 GDAFLGASLTDDE
+275 GEAFLGASLTDDE

-315 KNSQNIASAH
+315 KDGQNIASTH

-344 MVYYVGDSTQVKY
+344 MGYYVGDSTQVKY
-357 MTLTAANEVYDSGA
+357 MTLTAANEVYKSDA
-371 LTSQNGQKYT
+371 LKNEDGQNYT
-381 WDSAIA
+381 WDAAIA

-399 FRKVKGSDN
+399 FRKVNGSDD
-408 TYKYLGYSIGAEN
+408 TYKYLGYYIGAEN

-429 SADDFGGEYN
+429 GADDFGGEYN

-525 SLNAVSAV
+525 SLNAISAV

-582 NIEGHIANLFAPAL
+582 DIKGHIADLFTPAL

-631 SEGMIPSTMV
+631 NEGMIPSTMV
-641 FHTDNDGTIQS
+641 FHTDNEGTIQS
-652 ISYTYSIYNSSKS
+652 ISYTYSIYNSNTGK
-665 AYERGT
+665 YERGT

-680 AAVNPTKADLSSAIK
+680 AAVNPTTADLSSAIK

-740 SKYADGYTMI
+740 SKYTDGYTMI
-750 VGSSSS
+750 VGSASS
-756 SSAATTFLNNY
+756 SSAATTFLTNY
-767 MNYVQKQGFQYGGT
+767 LDYVQKQGFQYEGT
-781 QSGIYVFLSPNK
+781 QSGIHVFLSPNN
-793 TYILGIAYSNNSPV
+793 TYILGVAYSNGSPV
-807 ILIEPVP
+807 ILIQPVP
-814 SSAN
+814 ASAN

>member
-1 MSQSQGERNFL
+1 
-12 FMKLRRIVTLGL
+12 MKLRKIVTLGL

-32 CKNDSTTPTT
+32 CSKEDSTPTSTPA
-42 TPTQP
+42 QP

-67 RDAVYNVLS
+67 RDAVYKVLS

-90 EGEEYT
+90 DGEEYT

-104 MFNQLGLGVAL
+104 MLNRFGQGVAL

-124 NSSNKVA
+124 GSNKAV
-131 YMFEYNDTDIALDKA
+131 YMFEYNDTDIVLDKV
-146 MAKQDET
+146 MADRDQT
-153 TGDII
+153 TGAPT
-158 YTTSIDDYNN
+158 YETSIDDYNN
-168 AYQIGRQISKNKLSV
+168 AYQIGRQISKNRLSV
-183 DKETGDIYTTNTTLL
+183 DKDSGDIYTTNTTLL
-198 KTIAGAIGFQ
+198 KTIAGAVGFQ
-208 YATLV
+208 YAKYV

-228 VEIGLT
+228 VEISFT

-254 PIYLNDI
+254 PIYFNDI

-303 SSLGYAEVAYGT
+303 SSMGYAEVAYGT
-315 KNSQNIASAH
+315 KDGQNIASTH

-344 MVYYVGDSTQVKY
+344 MGYYVGDSTQVKY

-371 LTSQNGQKYT
+371 LTSDSGQKYT
-381 WDSAIA
+381 WDIAIA

-399 FRKVKGSDN
+399 FRKVNGSDD
-408 TYKYLGYSIGAEN
+408 TYKYLGYSVGAEN

-525 SLNAVSAV
+525 SLNAISTV
-533 YYYDKTNKTFIA
+533 YYYDKTNKSFIV
-545 KQSSGSTESVRGWKE
+545 KQSSGSNELVRGWKE

-582 NIEGHIANLFAPAL
+582 DIEGHITKLFTPAL

-631 SEGMIPSTMV
+631 NEGMIPSTIV

-665 AYERGT
+665 AYEKGT

-680 AAVNPTKADLSSAIK
+680 AAVNPTTADLSSAIK
-695 AYVAPTSWK
+695 AYVKPTSWK

-722 AATVPFLFDSNY
+722 AATVPFLFDSNF

-740 SKYADGYTMI
+740 SKYANGYTMI
-750 VGSSSS
+750 VGSASSS
-756 SSAATTFLNNY
+756 SVATTFLTNY
-767 MNYVQKQGFQYGGT
+767 LTYVQKQGFQYGGT
-781 QSGIYVFLSPNK
+781 QSGIYVFLSPNS
-793 TYILGIAYSNNSPV
+793 TYVLGITYSNGSPI
-807 ILIEPVP
+807 ILIEPA
-814 SSAN
+814 SAN

>member
-1 MSQSQGERNFL
+1 
-12 FMKLRRIVTLGL
+12 MKLRKIVTLGL

-32 CKNDSTTPTT
+32 CSKEDSTPTSTPA
-42 TPTQP
+42 QP

-61 TEKPAD
+61 TEKPAN
-67 RDAVYNVLS
+67 RDAVYSVLS

-104 MFNQLGLGVAL
+104 MFNRFGQGVAL

-124 NSSNKVA
+124 GSNKAA
-131 YMFEYNDTDIALDKA
+131 YMFEFNDTDIVLDNV
-146 MAKQDET
+146 MAEPDKQ
-153 TGDII
+153 TGNLI
-158 YTTSIDDYNN
+158 YETSIDSYNN
-168 AYQIGRQISKNKLSV
+168 AYQIGRQISKNRLSV
-183 DKETGDIYTTNTTLL
+183 DKDSGDIYTTNTTLL
-198 KTIAGAIGFQ
+198 KTIAGAVGFQ

-228 VEIGLT
+228 VEVSLT

-254 PIYLNDI
+254 PIYFNDI
-261 GTAVSDTFGDVLAD
+261 GTAVSGTFGDVLAD
-275 GDAFLGASLTDDE
+275 GEAFLGASLTNDE

-315 KNSQNIASAH
+315 KDGQNIASTH

-344 MVYYVGDSTQVKY
+344 MGYYVGDSTQVKY

-371 LTSQNGQKYT
+371 LTSDSGQKYT
-381 WDSAIA
+381 WDAAIA

-399 FRKVKGSDN
+399 FRKVNGSND

-439 SLSVTLGSNDKVES
+439 SLSVTLGLNDKVES

-496 EEDKIAEGLKKLNG
+496 EEDKIAEGLNKLKG

-525 SLNAVSAV
+525 SLNAISTV
-533 YYYDKTNKTFIA
+533 YYYDKTNKSFIV
-545 KQSSGSTESVRGWKE
+545 KQSSGSNELVRGWKE

-582 NIEGHIANLFAPAL
+582 DVEGHIADLFTPAL

-618 TGISSSMLFGPAG
+618 TGISSSMLFGPAA

-652 ISYTYSIYNSSKS
+652 ISYTYSIYNSNTS

-680 AAVNPTKADLSSAIK
+680 AAVNPTTADLSSAIK
-695 AYVAPTSWK
+695 AYVKPTSWK

-740 SKYADGYTMI
+740 SKYANGYTMI
-750 VGSSSS
+750 VGSASS
-756 SSAATTFLNNY
+756 SSAATTFLTNY
-767 MNYVQKQGFQYGGT
+767 LTYVQKQGFQYGGT
-781 QSGIYVFLSPNK
+781 QYGIYVFLSPNS
-793 TYILGIAYSNNSPV
+793 TYVLDITYSNGSPI
-807 ILIEPVP
+807 ILIEPA
-814 SSAN
+814 SAN

>member
-1 MSQSQGERNFL
+1 
-12 FMKLRRIVTLGL
+12 MKLRKIVTLGL

-32 CKNDSTTPTT
+32 CKNDSTTPTS

-47 STVEPKPST
+47 STVEPTPST

-61 TEKPAD
+61 TEKPAN
-67 RDAVYNVLS
+67 RDAVYKVLS

-90 EGEEYT
+90 DGEEYT

-104 MFNQLGLGVAL
+104 MFNRFGQGVAL

-124 NSSNKVA
+124 GSNKAA
-131 YMFEYNDTDIALDKA
+131 YMFEYNDTDIVLDNVMADQDKQTGAL
-146 MAKQDET
+146 
-153 TGDII
+153 I
-158 YTTSIDDYNN
+158 YETSIDDYNN
-168 AYQIGRQISKNKLSV
+168 AYQIGKQISKNRLSV

-198 KTIAGAIGFQ
+198 KTIAGAVGFQ

-228 VEIGLT
+228 VEISLT
-234 AYYKKSADSTGTKV
+234 AYYKKSAESTGTKV

-254 PIYLNDI
+254 PIYFNDI

-315 KNSQNIASAH
+315 KNGQNIASAH

-344 MVYYVGDSTQVKY
+344 MVYYVGDSTQVKT

-381 WDSAIA
+381 WDIAIA

-399 FRKVKGSDN
+399 FRKVNGSDD
-408 TYKYLGYSIGAEN
+408 TYKYLGYSIGAEK
-421 IFYGLSFL
+421 IFYGLSLL

-472 TFKTTIENGDSVAP
+472 TFKTAIENGDSVAP

-525 SLNAVSAV
+525 SLNAISTV
-533 YYYDKTNKTFIA
+533 YYYDKTNKTFIV
-545 KQSSGSTESVRGWKE
+545 KQSSGSDELVRGWKE
-560 ATDNAVTPFK
+560 ATDNSVTPFK

-582 NIEGHIANLFAPAL
+582 DIEGHIANLFTPAL

-631 SEGMIPSTMV
+631 NNGMIPSTMV

-652 ISYTYSIYNSSKS
+652 ISYTYSIYNSNKS
-665 AYERGT
+665 DYEKGT

-680 AAVNPTKADLSSAIK
+680 AAVNPTTADLSSAIK

-717 IGETE
+717 VGETE

-734 AEDGWA
+734 AEGGWA
-740 SKYADGYTMI
+740 SQYNPNGFTMI

-756 SSAATTFLNNY
+756 SSVATTFLGNY
-767 MNYVQKQGFQYGGT
+767 LDYVQKQGFQYRGT
-781 QSGIYVFLSPNK
+781 QSGIYVFLSPNN
-793 TYILGIAYSNNSPV
+793 TYIFGITYSNGSPI
-807 ILIEPVP
+807 ILVEPVP
-814 SSAN
+814 ASAN

>member
-1 MSQSQGERNFL
+1 
-12 FMKLRRIVTLGL
+12 MKLRKIVTLGL

-47 STVEPKPST
+47 STVEPKPSAS
-56 GDSTT
+56 DSTT

-67 RDAVYNVLS
+67 RDAVYKVLS

-104 MFNQLGLGVAL
+104 MFNRFGQGVAL

-124 NSSNKVA
+124 NSDKAV
-131 YMFEYNDTDIALDKA
+131 YMFEFNDTDIVLDKV
-146 MAKQDET
+146 MADQDKT
-153 TGDII
+153 TGALI
-158 YTTSIDDYNN
+158 YETSLDDYNN
-168 AYQIGRQISKNKLSV
+168 AYQIGRQISKNRLSV
-183 DKETGDIYTTNTTLL
+183 DKDSGDIYTTNTTLL
-198 KTIAGAIGFQ
+198 KTIAGAVGFQ
-208 YATLV
+208 YASLV

-228 VEIGLT
+228 VEVSLT

-254 PIYLNDI
+254 PIYFNDI

-315 KNSQNIASAH
+315 KDGQNIASTH

-344 MVYYVGDSTQVKY
+344 MGYYVGDSTQVKY

-371 LTSQNGQKYT
+371 LTSDSGQKYT
-381 WDSAIA
+381 WDIAIA

-399 FRKVKGSDN
+399 FRKVNGSDD

-525 SLNAVSAV
+525 SLNAISAV
-533 YYYDKTNKTFIA
+533 YYYDKTNKTFIV
-545 KQSSGSTESVRGWKE
+545 KQSSGSIVRGWKE

-582 NIEGHIANLFAPAL
+582 DIKGHIADLFTPAL

-618 TGISSSMLFGPAG
+618 TGISSSMLFGPAA

-652 ISYTYSIYNSSKS
+652 ISYTYSIYNSNTKD
-665 AYERGT
+665 YEIGT

-680 AAVNPTKADLSSAIK
+680 AAVNPTTADLSSAIK
-695 AYVAPTSWK
+695 AYVKPTSWK

-740 SKYADGYTMI
+740 SQYTNGFTMI
-750 VGSSSS
+750 VGSASS
-756 SSAATTFLNNY
+756 SSAATTFLTNY
-767 MNYVQKQGFQYGGT
+767 LTYVQKQEFQYM
-781 QSGIYVFLSPNK
+781 QQESLQYGIYMFLSPNR
-793 TYILGIAYSNNSPV
+793 TYVLGVAYSNGSPI
-807 ILIEPVP
+807 ILVEPMP

>member
-1 MSQSQGERNFL
+1 
-12 FMKLRRIVTLGL
+12 MKLRKIVTLGL

-32 CKNDSTTPTT
+32 CSKEDSTPTSTPA
-42 TPTQP
+42 QP

-67 RDAVYNVLS
+67 RDAVYKVLS

-90 EGEEYT
+90 DGEEYT

-104 MFNQLGLGVAL
+104 MLNRFGQGVAL

-124 NSSNKVA
+124 GSNKAV
-131 YMFEYNDTDIALDKA
+131 YMFEYNDTDIVLDKV
-146 MAKQDET
+146 MADRDQT
-153 TGDII
+153 TGALT
-158 YTTSIDDYNN
+158 YETSIDDYNN
-168 AYQIGRQISKNKLSV
+168 AYQIGRQISKNRLSV
-183 DKETGDIYTTNTTLL
+183 DKDSGDIYTTNTTLL
-198 KTIAGAIGFQ
+198 KTIAGAVGFQ

-228 VEIGLT
+228 VEVSLT

-254 PIYLNDI
+254 PIYFNDI

-275 GDAFLGASLTDDE
+275 GEAFLGASLTDDE

-303 SSLGYAEVAYGT
+303 SSMGYAEVAYGT
-315 KNSQNIASAH
+315 KDGQNIASTH

-344 MVYYVGDSTQVKY
+344 MGYYVGDSTQVKY

-371 LTSQNGQKYT
+371 LTSDSGQKYT
-381 WDSAIA
+381 WDIAIA

-399 FRKVKGSDN
+399 FRKVNGSDD
-408 TYKYLGYSIGAEN
+408 TYKYLGYSVGAKN

-525 SLNAVSAV
+525 SLNAISTV
-533 YYYDKTNKTFIA
+533 YYYDKTNKSFIV
-545 KQSSGSTESVRGWKE
+545 KQSSGSNELVRGWKE

-582 NIEGHIANLFAPAL
+582 DIEGHITKLFTPAL

-631 SEGMIPSTMV
+631 NEGMIPSTIV

-665 AYERGT
+665 AYEKGT

-680 AAVNPTKADLSSAIK
+680 AAVNPTTADLSSAIK
-695 AYVAPTSWK
+695 AYVKPTSWK

-722 AATVPFLFDSNY
+722 AATVPFLFDSNF

-740 SKYADGYTMI
+740 SKYANGYTMI
-750 VGSSSS
+750 VGSASSS
-756 SSAATTFLNNY
+756 SVATTFLTNY
-767 MNYVQKQGFQYGGT
+767 LTYVQKQGFQYEGT
-781 QSGIYVFLSPNK
+781 QSGIYVFLSPNS
-793 TYILGIAYSNNSPV
+793 TYVLGITYSNGSLI
-807 ILIEPVP
+807 ILIEPA
-814 SSAN
+814 SAN

>member
-1 MSQSQGERNFL
+1 
-12 FMKLRRIVTLGL
+12 MKLRKIVTLGL

-67 RDAVYNVLS
+67 RDAVYKVLS

-104 MFNQLGLGVAL
+104 MFNRFGQGVAL
-115 LPSYDPSET
+115 LPSYDSSET
-124 NSSNKVA
+124 KSDKAA
-131 YMFEYNDTDIALDKA
+131 YMFEYNDTDIVLDNV
-146 MAKQDET
+146 MADQDKT
-153 TGDII
+153 TGALI
-158 YTTSIDDYNN
+158 YETSIDDYNN
-168 AYQIGRQISKNKLSV
+168 AYQIGRQISKNRLSV
-183 DKETGDIYTTNTTLL
+183 DKDSGDIYTTNTTLL

-228 VEIGLT
+228 VEISLT
-234 AYYKKSADSTGTKV
+234 AYYKKSANSTGTKV

-315 KNSQNIASAH
+315 KDNQNIASAH

-381 WDSAIA
+381 WDIAIA

-453 FNYTVAFRDSSTG
+453 FNYTIAFRDSSTG

-496 EEDKIAEGLKKLNG
+496 EEDKIAEGFKKLNG

-533 YYYDKTNKTFIA
+533 YYYDKTNKSFIA

-631 SEGMIPSTMV
+631 NEGMIPSTMV

-671 ETLTFAYDT
+671 ETLTFAYNT

-717 IGETE
+717 VGETE
-722 AATVPFLFDSNY
+722 AKTVPFLFDSNY

-756 SSAATTFLNNY
+756 SSAATTFLTNY
-767 MNYVQKQGFQYGGT
+767 LDYIQKQGFQYGGT
-781 QSGIYVFLSPNK
+781 QSGIYVFLSPNR

-814 SSAN
+814 ASAN

>member
-1 MSQSQGERNFL
+1 
-12 FMKLRRIVTLGL
+12 MKLRKIVTLGL

-32 CKNDSTTPTT
+32 CSKEDSTPTSTPA
-42 TPTQP
+42 QP

-61 TEKPAD
+61 TEKPAN
-67 RDAVYNVLS
+67 RDAVYSVLS

-104 MFNQLGLGVAL
+104 MFNRFGQGVAL

-124 NSSNKVA
+124 GSNKAA
-131 YMFEYNDTDIALDKA
+131 YMFEFNDTDIVLDNV
-146 MAKQDET
+146 MAEPDKQ
-153 TGDII
+153 TGNLLI
-158 YTTSIDDYNN
+158 YETSIDDYNN
-168 AYQIGRQISKNKLSV
+168 AYQIGRQISKNRLSV
-183 DKETGDIYTTNTTLL
+183 DKDSGDIYTTNTTLL
-198 KTIAGAIGFQ
+198 KTIAGAVGFQ

-228 VEIGLT
+228 VEVSLT

-254 PIYLNDI
+254 PIYFNDI

-275 GDAFLGASLTDDE
+275 GEAFLGASLTDDE

-303 SSLGYAEVAYGT
+303 SSMGYAEVAYGT
-315 KNSQNIASAH
+315 KDGQNIASTH

-344 MVYYVGDSTQVKY
+344 MGYYVGDSTQVKY

-371 LTSQNGQKYT
+371 LKSQDGKKYT
-381 WDSAIA
+381 WDIAIA

-399 FRKVKGSDN
+399 FRKVNGSND

-429 SADDFGGEYN
+429 RADDFGGEYY

-525 SLNAVSAV
+525 SLNAISTV
-533 YYYDKTNKTFIA
+533 YYYDKTNKSFIV
-545 KQSSGSTESVRGWKE
+545 KQSSGSKELVRGWKE

-570 IEDDNSLTARNV
+570 IENDNSLTARNV
-582 NIEGHIANLFAPAL
+582 DIEGHIADLFTPAL

-618 TGISSSMLFGPAG
+618 TGISSSMLFGPAA

-652 ISYTYSIYNSSKS
+652 ISYTYSIYNSNTS

-680 AAVNPTKADLSSAIK
+680 AAVNPTTADLSSAIK
-695 AYVAPTSWK
+695 AYVKPTSWK

-740 SKYADGYTMI
+740 SKYANGYTMI
-750 VGSSSS
+750 VGSASS
-756 SSAATTFLNNY
+756 SSAATTFLTNY
-767 MNYVQKQGFQYGGT
+767 LTYVKEQGFQHGGT
-781 QSGIYVFLSPNK
+781 QSGIYVFLSPNS
-793 TYILGIAYSNNSPV
+793 TYVLGITYSNGSPI
-807 ILIEPVP
+807 ILIEPA
-814 SSAN
+814 SAN

>member
-1 MSQSQGERNFL
+1 
-12 FMKLRRIVTLGL
+12 MKLRKIVTLGL

-32 CKNDSTTPTT
+32 CSKEDSTPTS

-67 RDAVYNVLS
+67 RDAVYKVLS

-90 EGEEYT
+90 DGEEYT

-104 MFNQLGLGVAL
+104 MLSRYGMGVAL

-124 NSSNKVA
+124 GSNKAA
-131 YMFEYNDTDIALDKA
+131 YMFEYNDTDIVLDKV
-146 MAKQDET
+146 MADQDKQ
-153 TGDII
+153 TGALI
-158 YTTSIDDYNN
+158 YETSIDDYNN
-168 AYQIGRQISKNKLSV
+168 AYQIGKQISKNRLSV

-198 KTIAGAIGFQ
+198 KTIAGAVGFQ

-228 VEIGLT
+228 VEISLT
-234 AYYKKSADSTGTKV
+234 AYYKKSAESTGTKV

-254 PIYLNDI
+254 PIYFNDI

-315 KNSQNIASAH
+315 KDGQNIASAH

-344 MVYYVGDSTQVKY
+344 MVYYVGDSTQVKT

-371 LTSQNGQKYT
+371 LKSQDGQKYT
-381 WDSAIA
+381 WDIAIA

-399 FRKVKGSDN
+399 FRKVNGSDD

-472 TFKTTIENGDSVAP
+472 TFKTAIENGDSVAP

-496 EEDKIAEGLKKLNG
+496 EEDRIAEGLKKLNG

-525 SLNAVSAV
+525 SLNAVSTV
-533 YYYDKTNKTFIA
+533 YYYDKTNKAFIV
-545 KQSSGSTESVRGWKE
+545 KQSSGSDELVRGWKE

-582 NIEGHIANLFAPAL
+582 NIEGHIANLFTPAL

-641 FHTDNDGTIQS
+641 FHTDDDGTIQS

-665 AYERGT
+665 DYEKGT

-680 AAVNPTKADLSSAIK
+680 AAVNPTTADLSSAIK
-695 AYVAPTSWK
+695 AYVKPTSWK

-717 IGETE
+717 VGETE
-722 AATVPFLFDSNY
+722 AATVPFLFDSNF

-740 SKYADGYTMI
+740 SQYTNGFTMI
-750 VGSSSS
+750 VGSPSS
-756 SSAATTFLNNY
+756 SSAAITFLNNY
-767 MNYVQKQGFQYGGT
+767 LTYVQNQGFQYGGT
-781 QSGIYVFLSPNK
+781 QSGIYVLLSPNN
-793 TYILGIAYSNNSPV
+793 TYILGIAYSNGAPI

-814 SSAN
+814 ASAN

>member
-1 MSQSQGERNFL
+1 
-12 FMKLRRIVTLGL
+12 MKLRKIVTLGL

-32 CKNDSTTPTT
+32 CSKEDSTPTSTPA
-42 TPTQP
+42 QP

-67 RDAVYNVLS
+67 RDAVYKVLS

-90 EGEEYT
+90 DGEEYT

-104 MFNQLGLGVAL
+104 MFNRFGQGVAL

-124 NSSNKVA
+124 KSDKAA
-131 YMFEYNDTDIALDKA
+131 YMFEFNDTDIVLDKV
-146 MAKQDET
+146 MADQDKKTGALIYET
-153 TGDII
+153 
-158 YTTSIDDYNN
+158 SLDDYNN
-168 AYQIGRQISKNKLSV
+168 AYQIGRQISKNRLSV
-183 DKETGDIYTTNTTLL
+183 DKDSGDIYTTNTTLL
-198 KTIAGAIGFQ
+198 KTIAGAVGFQ
-208 YATLV
+208 YASLV

-228 VEIGLT
+228 VEVSLT

-254 PIYLNDI
+254 PIYFNDI

-315 KNSQNIASAH
+315 KNGQNIASAH
-325 QVVYSGKDADGNN
+325 QVVYNGKDADGNN

-344 MVYYVGDSTQVKY
+344 MVYYVGDSTQVKT

-371 LTSQNGQKYT
+371 LTSQDGQKYT
-381 WDSAIA
+381 WDIAIA

-399 FRKVKGSDN
+399 FRKVNGSDD

-525 SLNAVSAV
+525 SLNAVSTV
-533 YYYDKTNKTFIA
+533 YYYDKTNKAFIV
-545 KQSSGSTESVRGWKE
+545 KQSSGSDELVRGWKE
-560 ATDNAVTPFK
+560 ATDNSVTPFK

-631 SEGMIPSTMV
+631 NNGMIPSTMV

-665 AYERGT
+665 DYEKGT

-695 AYVAPTSWK
+695 AYVKPTSWK

-734 AEDGWA
+734 AEDGWT
-740 SKYADGYTMI
+740 SQYTNGFTMI

-756 SSAATTFLNNY
+756 SSAATTFLTNY
-767 MNYVQKQGFQYGGT
+767 LTYVQKQGFQYGGT
-781 QSGIYVFLSPNK
+781 QEGIYIFVSPNN
-793 TYILGIAYSNNSPV
+793 TYILDIAYSNGAPI
-807 ILIEPVP
+807 ILIQPVP
-814 SSAN
+814 ASAN

>member
-1 MSQSQGERNFL
+1 MSQSQEERNFL
-12 FMKLRRIVTLGL
+12 FMKLRKIVTLGL

-32 CKNDSTTPTT
+32 CKNDSTTPST

-61 TEKPAD
+61 TGKPAD

-104 MFNQLGLGVAL
+104 MFNRFGQGVAL

-124 NSSNKVA
+124 NSDKAA
-131 YMFEYNDTDIALDKA
+131 YMFEFNDTDIVLDKV
-146 MAKQDET
+146 MAEPDKT
-153 TGDII
+153 TGAIVFE
-158 YTTSIDDYNN
+158 TSIDDYNN
-168 AYQIGRQISKNKLSV
+168 AYQIGRQISKNRLSV

-453 FNYTVAFRDSSTG
+453 FNYTVAFKDSSTG

-652 ISYTYSIYNSSKS
+652 ISYTYSIYNSSTGK
-665 AYERGT
+665 YERGT

-717 IGETE
+717 VGETE

-740 SKYADGYTMI
+740 SKYTDGYTMI

-756 SSAATTFLNNY
+756 SSATTTFLTNY
-767 MNYVQKQGFQYGGT
+767 LDYVQKQGFKYEGT
-781 QSGIYVFLSPNK
+781 QSGIYVFLSPNS
-793 TYILGIAYSNNSPV
+793 TYILGIAYSNGSPV
-807 ILIEPVP
+807 ILVEPY
-814 SSAN
+814 SAN

>member
-1 MSQSQGERNFL
+1 
-12 FMKLRRIVTLGL
+12 MKLRKIVTLGL

-32 CKNDSTTPTT
+32 CSKEDSTPTSTPA
-42 TPTQP
+42 QP

-67 RDAVYNVLS
+67 RDAVYKVLS

-104 MFNQLGLGVAL
+104 MFNRFGQGVAL

-124 NSSNKVA
+124 KSDKAA
-131 YMFEYNDTDIALDKA
+131 YMFEFNDTDIVLDKV
-146 MAKQDET
+146 MADQDKT
-153 TGDII
+153 TGALI
-158 YTTSIDDYNN
+158 YETSLDDYNN
-168 AYQIGRQISKNKLSV
+168 AYQIGRQISKNRLSV
-183 DKETGDIYTTNTTLL
+183 DKDSGDIYTTNTTLL
-198 KTIAGAIGFQ
+198 KTIAGAVGFQ

-228 VEIGLT
+228 VEVSLT

-254 PIYLNDI
+254 PIYFNDI

-315 KNSQNIASAH
+315 KDGQNIASTH

-344 MVYYVGDSTQVKY
+344 MGYYVGDSTQVKY

-371 LTSQNGQKYT
+371 LTSDSGQKYT
-381 WDSAIA
+381 WDIAIA

-399 FRKVKGSDN
+399 FRKVKGSN

-496 EEDKIAEGLKKLNG
+496 EENKIAEGLKKLNG

-525 SLNAVSAV
+525 SLNAISAV
-533 YYYDKTNKTFIA
+533 YYYDKTNKSFIV
-545 KQSSGSTESVRGWKE
+545 KQSSGSNELVRGWKE

-582 NIEGHIANLFAPAL
+582 DVEGHIADLFTPAL
-596 SPALLKKKLG
+596 SPALLKRKLG

-618 TGISSSMLFGPAG
+618 TGISSSMLFGPAA

-641 FHTDNDGTIQS
+641 FHTDSDGTIQS
-652 ISYTYSIYNSSKS
+652 ISYTYSIYNSNTS

-680 AAVNPTKADLSSAIK
+680 AAVNPTTADLSSAIK
-695 AYVAPTSWK
+695 AYVKPTSWK

-740 SKYADGYTMI
+740 SKYANGYTMI
-750 VGSSSS
+750 VGSASS
-756 SSAATTFLNNY
+756 SSAATTFLTNY
-767 MNYVQKQGFQYGGT
+767 LTYVQKQGFQYGGT
-781 QSGIYVFLSPNK
+781 QSGIYVFLSPNS
-793 TYILGIAYSNNSPV
+793 TYVLGITYSNGSPI
-807 ILIEPVP
+807 ILIEPA
-814 SSAN
+814 SAN

>member
-1 MSQSQGERNFL
+1 
-12 FMKLRRIVTLGL
+12 MKLRKIVTLGL

-32 CKNDSTTPTT
+32 CSKEDSTPTSTPA
-42 TPTQP
+42 QP

-67 RDAVYNVLS
+67 RDAVYKVLS

-90 EGEEYT
+90 DGEEYT

-104 MFNQLGLGVAL
+104 MFNRFGQGVAL

-124 NSSNKVA
+124 GSNKAV
-131 YMFEYNDTDIALDKA
+131 YMFEYNDTDIVLDKV
-146 MAKQDET
+146 MADRDQT
-153 TGDII
+153 TGALT
-158 YTTSIDDYNN
+158 YETSIDDYNN
-168 AYQIGRQISKNKLSV
+168 AYQIGRQISKNRLSV
-183 DKETGDIYTTNTTLL
+183 DKDSGDIYTTNTTLL
-198 KTIAGAIGFQ
+198 KTIAGAVGFQ

-228 VEIGLT
+228 VEVSLT

-254 PIYLNDI
+254 PIYFNDI
-261 GTAVSDTFGDVLAD
+261 GTTVSDTFGDVLAD
-275 GDAFLGASLTDDE
+275 GEAFLGASLTDDE

-303 SSLGYAEVAYGT
+303 SSMGYAEVAYGT
-315 KNSQNIASAH
+315 KDGQNIASTH

-344 MVYYVGDSTQVKY
+344 MGYYVGDSTQVKY

-371 LTSQNGQKYT
+371 LTSDSGQKYT
-381 WDSAIA
+381 WDIAIA

-399 FRKVKGSDN
+399 FRKVNGSDD
-408 TYKYLGYSIGAEN
+408 TYKYLGYSVGAEN

-439 SLSVTLGSNDKVES
+439 SLSVTLGLNDKVES

-525 SLNAVSAV
+525 SLNAISTV
-533 YYYDKTNKTFIA
+533 YYYDKTNKSFIV
-545 KQSSGSTESVRGWKE
+545 KQSSGSNELVRGWKE

-582 NIEGHIANLFAPAL
+582 DIEGHITKLFTPAL

-631 SEGMIPSTMV
+631 NEGMIPSTIV

-665 AYERGT
+665 AYEKGT

-680 AAVNPTKADLSSAIK
+680 AAVNPTTADLSSAIK
-695 AYVAPTSWK
+695 AYVKPTSWK

-722 AATVPFLFDSNY
+722 AATVPFLFDSNF

-740 SKYADGYTMI
+740 SKYANGYTMI
-750 VGSSSS
+750 VGSASSS
-756 SSAATTFLNNY
+756 SVATTFLTNY
-767 MNYVQKQGFQYGGT
+767 LTYVQKQGFQYGGT
-781 QSGIYVFLSPNK
+781 QSGIYVFLSPNS
-793 TYILGIAYSNNSPV
+793 TYVLGITYSNGSPI
-807 ILIEPVP
+807 ILIEPA
-814 SSAN
+814 SAN

>member
-1 MSQSQGERNFL
+1 
-12 FMKLRRIVTLGL
+12 MKLRKIVTLGL

-32 CKNDSTTPTT
+32 CSKEDSTPTSTPA
-42 TPTQP
+42 QP

-61 TEKPAD
+61 TEKPAN

-104 MFNQLGLGVAL
+104 MFNRFGQGVAL

-124 NSSNKVA
+124 GSNKAA
-131 YMFEYNDTDIALDKA
+131 YMFEFNDTDIVLDNVMAEPDKA
-146 MAKQDET
+146 
-153 TGDII
+153 TGALI
-158 YTTSIDDYNN
+158 YETSIDDYNN
-168 AYQIGRQISKNKLSV
+168 AYQIGRQVSKNRLSV
-183 DKETGDIYTTNTTLL
+183 DKDSGDIYTTNTTLL
-198 KTIAGAIGFQ
+198 KTIAGAVGFQ

-228 VEIGLT
+228 VEISLT

-275 GDAFLGASLTDDE
+275 GEAFLGASLTDDE

-315 KNSQNIASAH
+315 KDGQNIASTH

-344 MVYYVGDSTQVKY
+344 MGYYVGDSTQVKY

-371 LTSQNGQKYT
+371 LTSQDGQKYT
-381 WDSAIA
+381 WDAAIA

-399 FRKVKGSDN
+399 FRKVNGSND

-429 SADDFGGEYN
+429 GADDFGGEYN

-486 TLPTAYTQEA
+486 TLPTAYKQEA

-525 SLNAVSAV
+525 SLNAISAV
-533 YYYDKTNKTFIA
+533 YYYDKTNKTFVA

-582 NIEGHIANLFAPAL
+582 DIKGHIADLFTPAL

-618 TGISSSMLFGPAG
+618 TGISSSMLFGPAA

-652 ISYTYSIYNSSKS
+652 ISYTYSIYNSNTGK
-665 AYERGT
+665 YERGT

-680 AAVNPTKADLSSAIK
+680 AAVNPTTADLSSAIK

-717 IGETE
+717 VGETE
-722 AATVPFLFDSNY
+722 AKTVPFLFDSNY

-740 SKYADGYTMI
+740 SKYTDGYTMI

-756 SSAATTFLNNY
+756 SSAATTFLTNY
-767 MNYVQKQGFQYGGT
+767 LDYVQKQGFQYGGT

-814 SSAN
+814 ASAN

>member
-1 MSQSQGERNFL
+1 
-12 FMKLRRIVTLGL
+12 MKLRKIVTLGL

-32 CKNDSTTPTT
+32 CSKEDSTPTSTPA
-42 TPTQP
+42 QP

-104 MFNQLGLGVAL
+104 MFNRFGQGVAL

-124 NSSNKVA
+124 GSNKAV
-131 YMFEYNDTDIALDKA
+131 YMFEYNDTDIVLDKV
-146 MAKQDET
+146 MADRDKT
-153 TGDII
+153 TGALI
-158 YTTSIDDYNN
+158 YETSLDDYNN
-168 AYQIGRQISKNKLSV
+168 AYQIGRQISKNRLSV
-183 DKETGDIYTTNTTLL
+183 DKDSGDIYTTNTTLL
-198 KTIAGAIGFQ
+198 KTIAGAVGFQ
-208 YATLV
+208 YAKYV

-228 VEIGLT
+228 VEVSLT

-254 PIYLNDI
+254 PIYFNDI

-315 KNSQNIASAH
+315 KDGQNIASTH

-344 MVYYVGDSTQVKY
+344 MGYYVGDSTQVKY

-371 LTSQNGQKYT
+371 LTSDSGQKYT
-381 WDSAIA
+381 WDIAIA

-399 FRKVKGSDN
+399 FRKVNGSD

-525 SLNAVSAV
+525 SLNAISTV
-533 YYYDKTNKTFIA
+533 YYYDKTNKSFIV
-545 KQSSGSTESVRGWKE
+545 KQSSGSNELVRGWKE

-582 NIEGHIANLFAPAL
+582 DIEGHIADLFTPAL

-618 TGISSSMLFGPAG
+618 TGISSSMLFGPAA
-631 SEGMIPSTMV
+631 SKGMIPSTMV

-652 ISYTYSIYNSSKS
+652 ISYTYSIYNSNTS

-680 AAVNPTKADLSSAIK
+680 AAVNPTTADLSSAIK
-695 AYVAPTSWK
+695 AYVKPTSWK

-722 AATVPFLFDSNY
+722 AATVPFLFDSNF

-740 SKYADGYTMI
+740 SKYANGYTMI
-750 VGSSSS
+750 VGSASSS
-756 SSAATTFLNNY
+756 SVATTFLTNY
-767 MNYVQKQGFQYGGT
+767 LTYVQKQGFQYGGT
-781 QSGIYVFLSPNK
+781 QSGIYVFLSPNS
-793 TYILGIAYSNNSPV
+793 TYVLGITYSNGSPI
-807 ILIEPVP
+807 ILIEPA
-814 SSAN
+814 SAN

>member
-1 MSQSQGERNFL
+1 
-12 FMKLRRIVTLGL
+12 MKLRKIVTLGL

-32 CKNDSTTPTT
+32 CSKEDSTPTSTPA
-42 TPTQP
+42 QP

-67 RDAVYNVLS
+67 RDAVYKVLS

-90 EGEEYT
+90 DGEEYT

-104 MFNQLGLGVAL
+104 MLNRFGQGVAL

-124 NSSNKVA
+124 GSNKAV
-131 YMFEYNDTDIALDKA
+131 YMFEYNDTDIVLDKV
-146 MAKQDET
+146 MADRDQT
-153 TGDII
+153 TGALT
-158 YTTSIDDYNN
+158 YETSIDDYNN
-168 AYQIGRQISKNKLSV
+168 AYQIGRQISKNRLSV
-183 DKETGDIYTTNTTLL
+183 DKDSGDIYTTNTTLL
-198 KTIAGAIGFQ
+198 KTIAGAVGFQ

-228 VEIGLT
+228 VEVSLT

-254 PIYLNDI
+254 PIYFNDI

-275 GDAFLGASLTDDE
+275 GEAFLGASLTDDE

-303 SSLGYAEVAYGT
+303 SSMGYAEVAYGT
-315 KNSQNIASAH
+315 KDGQNIASTH

-344 MVYYVGDSTQVKY
+344 MGYYVGDSTQVKY

-371 LTSQNGQKYT
+371 LTSDSGQKYT
-381 WDSAIA
+381 WDIAIA

-399 FRKVKGSDN
+399 FRKVNGSDD
-408 TYKYLGYSIGAEN
+408 TYKYLGYSVGAKN

-525 SLNAVSAV
+525 SLNAISTV
-533 YYYDKTNKTFIA
+533 YYYDKTNKSFIV
-545 KQSSGSTESVRGWKE
+545 KQSSGSNELVRGWKE

-582 NIEGHIANLFAPAL
+582 DIEGHITKLFTPAL

-631 SEGMIPSTMV
+631 NEGMIPSTIV

-665 AYERGT
+665 AYEKGT

-680 AAVNPTKADLSSAIK
+680 AAVNPTTADLSSAIK
-695 AYVAPTSWK
+695 AYVKPTSWK

-722 AATVPFLFDSNY
+722 AATVPFLFDSNF

-740 SKYADGYTMI
+740 SKYANGYTMI
-750 VGSSSS
+750 VGSASSS
-756 SSAATTFLNNY
+756 SVATTFLTNY
-767 MNYVQKQGFQYGGT
+767 LTYVQKQGFQYGGT
-781 QSGIYVFLSPNK
+781 QSGIYVFLSPNS
-793 TYILGIAYSNNSPV
+793 TYVLGITYSNGSLI
-807 ILIEPVP
+807 ILIEPA
-814 SSAN
+814 SAN

>member
-1 MSQSQGERNFL
+1 MSQSQEERNFL
-12 FMKLRRIVTLGL
+12 FMKLRKIVTLGL

-67 RDAVYNVLS
+67 RDAVYKVLS

-104 MFNQLGLGVAL
+104 MFNRFGQGVAL

-124 NSSNKVA
+124 NSDKAA
-131 YMFEYNDTDIALDKA
+131 YMFEFNDTDIVLDNV
-146 MAKQDET
+146 MAEPDKT
-153 TGDII
+153 TGALI
-158 YTTSIDDYNN
+158 YETSIDDYNN
-168 AYQIGRQISKNKLSV
+168 AYQIGRQISKNRLSV
-183 DKETGDIYTTNTTLL
+183 DKDSGDIYTTNTTLL

-228 VEIGLT
+228 VEISLT

-315 KNSQNIASAH
+315 KDNQNIASAH

-381 WDSAIA
+381 WDIAIA

-453 FNYTVAFRDSSTG
+453 FNYTIAFRDSSTG

-496 EEDKIAEGLKKLNG
+496 EEDKIAEGFKKLNG

-525 SLNAVSAV
+525 SLNAVSAI
-533 YYYDKTNKTFIA
+533 YYYDKTNKSFIA

-582 NIEGHIANLFAPAL
+582 DIKGHIANLFAPAL

-641 FHTDNDGTIQS
+641 FHTDSDGTIQS

-717 IGETE
+717 VGETE
-722 AATVPFLFDSNY
+722 AKTVPFLFDSNY

-756 SSAATTFLNNY
+756 SSAATTFLTNY
-767 MNYVQKQGFQYGGT
+767 LDYVQKQGFQYGGT

-793 TYILGIAYSNNSPV
+793 TYILSIAYSNNSPV

-814 SSAN
+814 ASAN

>member
-1 MSQSQGERNFL
+1 
-12 FMKLRRIVTLGL
+12 MKLRKIVTLGL

-32 CKNDSTTPTT
+32 CSKEDSTPTSTPA
-42 TPTQP
+42 QP

-67 RDAVYNVLS
+67 RDAVYKVLS

-90 EGEEYT
+90 DGEEYT

-104 MFNQLGLGVAL
+104 MLNRFGQGVAL

-124 NSSNKVA
+124 GSNKAV
-131 YMFEYNDTDIALDKA
+131 YMFEYNDTDIVLDKV
-146 MAKQDET
+146 MADRDQT
-153 TGDII
+153 TGALT
-158 YTTSIDDYNN
+158 YETSIDDYNN
-168 AYQIGRQISKNKLSV
+168 AYQIGRQISKNRLSV
-183 DKETGDIYTTNTTLL
+183 DKDSGDIYTTNTTLL
-198 KTIAGAIGFQ
+198 KTIAGAVGFQ

-228 VEIGLT
+228 VEVSLT

-254 PIYLNDI
+254 PIYFNDI

-303 SSLGYAEVAYGT
+303 SSMGYAEVAYGT
-315 KNSQNIASAH
+315 KDGQNIASTH

-344 MVYYVGDSTQVKY
+344 MGYYVGDSTQVKY

-371 LTSQNGQKYT
+371 LTSDSGQKYT
-381 WDSAIA
+381 WDIAIA

-399 FRKVKGSDN
+399 FRKVNGSDD
-408 TYKYLGYSIGAEN
+408 TYKYLGYSVGAEN

-525 SLNAVSAV
+525 SLNAISTV
-533 YYYDKTNKTFIA
+533 YYYDKTNKSFIV
-545 KQSSGSTESVRGWKE
+545 KQSSGSNELVRGWKE

-582 NIEGHIANLFAPAL
+582 DIEGHITKLFTPAL

-631 SEGMIPSTMV
+631 NEGMIPSTIV

-680 AAVNPTKADLSSAIK
+680 AAVNPTTADLSSAIK
-695 AYVAPTSWK
+695 AYVKPTSWK

-722 AATVPFLFDSNY
+722 AATVPFLFDSNF

-740 SKYADGYTMI
+740 SKYANGYTMI
-750 VGSSSS
+750 VGSASSS
-756 SSAATTFLNNY
+756 SVATTFLTNY
-767 MNYVQKQGFQYGGT
+767 LTYVQKQGFQYGGT
-781 QSGIYVFLSPNK
+781 QSGIYVFLSPNS
-793 TYILGIAYSNNSPV
+793 TYVLGITYSNGSPI
-807 ILIEPVP
+807 ILIEPA
-814 SSAN
+814 SAN

>member
-1 MSQSQGERNFL
+1 
-12 FMKLRRIVTLGL
+12 MKLRKIVTLGL

-32 CKNDSTTPTT
+32 CSKEDSTPTSTPA
-42 TPTQP
+42 QP

-61 TEKPAD
+61 TEKPAN
-67 RDAVYNVLS
+67 RDAVYSVLS

-104 MFNQLGLGVAL
+104 MFNRFGQGVAL

-124 NSSNKVA
+124 GSNKAA
-131 YMFEYNDTDIALDKA
+131 YMFEFNDTDIVLDNV
-146 MAKQDET
+146 MAEPDKQ
-153 TGDII
+153 TGNLI
-158 YTTSIDDYNN
+158 YETSIDSYNN
-168 AYQIGRQISKNKLSV
+168 AYQIGRQISKNRLSV
-183 DKETGDIYTTNTTLL
+183 DKDSGDIYTTNTTLL
-198 KTIAGAIGFQ
+198 KTIAGAVGFQ
-208 YATLV
+208 YASLV

-228 VEIGLT
+228 VEISLT

-254 PIYLNDI
+254 PIYFNDI

-275 GDAFLGASLTDDE
+275 GEAFLGASLTNDE

-315 KNSQNIASAH
+315 KDGQNIASAH

-344 MVYYVGDSTQVKY
+344 MVYYVGDSTQVKT

-371 LTSQNGQKYT
+371 LTSDSGQKYT
-381 WDSAIA
+381 WDIAIA

-399 FRKVKGSDN
+399 FRKVNGSDD

-472 TFKTTIENGDSVAP
+472 TFKTAIENGDSVAP

-525 SLNAVSAV
+525 SLNAVSTV
-533 YYYDKTNKTFIA
+533 YYYDKTNKAFIV
-545 KQSSGSTESVRGWKE
+545 KQSSGSDELVRGWKE
-560 ATDNAVTPFK
+560 ATDNSVTPFK

-582 NIEGHIANLFAPAL
+582 DVEGHIADLFTPAL

-631 SEGMIPSTMV
+631 NNGMIPSTMV

-665 AYERGT
+665 DYEKGT

-680 AAVNPTKADLSSAIK
+680 AAVNPTTADLSSTIK
-695 AYVAPTSWK
+695 AYVKPTSWK

-717 IGETE
+717 VGETE
-722 AATVPFLFDSNY
+722 AATVPFLFDSNF

-740 SKYADGYTMI
+740 SQYTNGFTMI
-750 VGSSSS
+750 VGSPSS
-756 SSAATTFLNNY
+756 SSAAITFLNNY
-767 MNYVQKQGFQYGGT
+767 LTYVQKQGFQFGGT
-781 QSGIYVFLSPNK
+781 QEGIYIFVSPNN
-793 TYILGIAYSNNSPV
+793 TYILGVAYSNGAPI
-807 ILIEPVP
+807 ILIQPVP
-814 SSAN
+814 ASAN

>member
-1 MSQSQGERNFL
+1 
-12 FMKLRRIVTLGL
+12 MKLRKIVTLGL

-32 CKNDSTTPTT
+32 CKNDSEFTTP

-67 RDAVYNVLS
+67 RDAVYKVLS

-90 EGEEYT
+90 DGEEYT
-96 DIFNKDYV
+96 DVFNKDYV
-104 MFNQLGLGVAL
+104 MLNQYGLGVAL

-124 NSSNKVA
+124 KSDKAA
-131 YMFEYNDTDIALDKA
+131 YMFEYNDTDIVLDNVIA
-146 MAKQDET
+146 NQDKT
-153 TGDII
+153 TGALI
-158 YTTSIDDYNN
+158 YETSIDDYNN
-168 AYQIGRQISKNKLSV
+168 AYQIGRQVSKNRLSV
-183 DKETGDIYTTNTTLL
+183 DKDTGDIYTTNTTLL
-198 KTIAGAIGFQ
+198 KTLAGAVGFQ
-208 YATLV
+208 YATYV

-220 YLSEDETS
+220 YLSEDETG
-228 VEIGLT
+228 VEVSLT
-234 AYYKKSADSTGTKV
+234 AYYKTSANSTGTKV

-254 PIYLNDI
+254 PIYFNDI

-303 SSLGYAEVAYGT
+303 SSMGYAEVAYGT
-315 KNSQNIASAH
+315 KDGQNIASTH

-344 MVYYVGDSTQVKY
+344 MGYYVGDSTQVKY

-371 LTSQNGQKYT
+371 LTSQDGQKYT
-381 WDSAIA
+381 WDIAIA

-399 FRKVKGSDN
+399 FRKVNGSND

-453 FNYTVAFRDSSTG
+453 FNYTVAFKDSSTG

-515 MTSSMTVEGT
+515 ITSSMTVEGT

-582 NIEGHIANLFAPAL
+582 DIEGHIANLFAPAL

-641 FHTDNDGTIQS
+641 FHTDNEGTIQS

-665 AYERGT
+665 AYEKGT

-680 AAVNPTKADLSSAIK
+680 AAVNPTTADLSSAIK
-695 AYVAPTSWK
+695 AYVKPTSWK

-717 IGETE
+717 VGETE
-722 AATVPFLFDSNY
+722 AATVPFLFDSNF

-740 SKYADGYTMI
+740 SKYDNGYTMI

-756 SSAATTFLNNY
+756 SSAATTFLSNY
-767 MNYVQKQGFQYGGT
+767 LTYVQKQGFQYGGT
-781 QSGIYVFLSPNK
+781 QSGIYIFVSPNN
-793 TYILGIAYSNNSPV
+793 TYILGVAYSNGSPV
-807 ILIEPVP
+807 IIIEPVP
-814 SSAN
+814 ASAN

>member
-1 MSQSQGERNFL
+1 
-12 FMKLRRIVTLGL
+12 MKLRKIVTLGL

-32 CKNDSTTPTT
+32 CKNDSTPTT

-47 STVEPKPST
+47 STVEPKPSAS
-56 GDSTT
+56 DSTT
-61 TEKPAD
+61 AGKPAD

-104 MFNQLGLGVAL
+104 MFNRFGQGVAL

-124 NSSNKVA
+124 KSDKAA
-131 YMFEYNDTDIALDKA
+131 YMFEFNDTDIVLDKV
-146 MAKQDET
+146 MADQDKT
-153 TGDII
+153 TGALI
-158 YTTSIDDYNN
+158 YETSLDDYNN
-168 AYQIGRQISKNKLSV
+168 AYQIGRQISKNRLSV
-183 DKETGDIYTTNTTLL
+183 DKDSGDIYTTNTTLL
-198 KTIAGAIGFQ
+198 KTIAGAVGFQ

-228 VEIGLT
+228 VEVSLT

-254 PIYLNDI
+254 PIYFNDI

-275 GDAFLGASLTDDE
+275 GDAFLGASLADDE

-315 KNSQNIASAH
+315 KDGQNIASTH

-344 MVYYVGDSTQVKY
+344 MGYYVGDSTQVKY

-371 LTSQNGQKYT
+371 LTSDSGQKYT
-381 WDSAIA
+381 WDIAIA

-399 FRKVKGSDN
+399 FRKVKGSN

-525 SLNAVSAV
+525 SLNAISAV
-533 YYYDKTNKTFIA
+533 YYYDKTNKSFIV
-545 KQSSGSTESVRGWKE
+545 KQSSGSNELVRGWKE

-582 NIEGHIANLFAPAL
+582 DVEGHIADLFTPAL

-618 TGISSSMLFGPAG
+618 TGISSSMLFGPAA

-641 FHTDNDGTIQS
+641 FHTDNAGTIQS
-652 ISYTYSIYNSSKS
+652 ISYTYSIYNSNTS

-680 AAVNPTKADLSSAIK
+680 AAVNPTTADLSSAIK
-695 AYVAPTSWK
+695 AYVKPTSWK

-722 AATVPFLFDSNY
+722 AKTVPFLFDSNY

-740 SKYADGYTMI
+740 SKYTDGYTMI
-750 VGSSSS
+750 VGSASS
-756 SSAATTFLNNY
+756 SSAATTFLTNY
-767 MNYVQKQGFQYGGT
+767 LTYVQKQGFQYEGK
-781 QSGIYVFLSPNK
+781 QSGIYVFLSPNS
-793 TYILGIAYSNNSPV
+793 TYVLGIAYSNGSPI
-807 ILIEPVP
+807 ILIEPY
-814 SSAN
+814 SAN

>member
-1 MSQSQGERNFL
+1 
-12 FMKLRRIVTLGL
+12 MKLRKIVTLGL

-32 CKNDSTTPTT
+32 CSKEDSTPTSTPA
-42 TPTQP
+42 QP

-67 RDAVYNVLS
+67 RDAVYKVLS

-90 EGEEYT
+90 DGEEYT

-104 MFNQLGLGVAL
+104 MFNRFGQGVAL

-124 NSSNKVA
+124 GSNKAV
-131 YMFEYNDTDIALDKA
+131 YMFEYNDTDIVLDKV
-146 MAKQDET
+146 MADRDQT
-153 TGDII
+153 TGALT
-158 YTTSIDDYNN
+158 YETSIDDYNN
-168 AYQIGRQISKNKLSV
+168 AYQIGRQISKNRLSV
-183 DKETGDIYTTNTTLL
+183 DKDSGDIYTTNTTLL
-198 KTIAGAIGFQ
+198 KTIAGAVGFQ
-208 YATLV
+208 YASLV

-228 VEIGLT
+228 VEVSLT

-254 PIYLNDI
+254 PIYFNDI

-275 GDAFLGASLTDDE
+275 GEAFLGASLTDDE

-303 SSLGYAEVAYGT
+303 SSMGYAEVAYGT
-315 KNSQNIASAH
+315 KDGQNIASTH

-344 MVYYVGDSTQVKY
+344 MGYYVGDSTQVKY

-371 LTSQNGQKYT
+371 LTSDSGQKYT
-381 WDSAIA
+381 WDIAIA

-399 FRKVKGSDN
+399 FRKVNGSDD
-408 TYKYLGYSIGAEN
+408 TYKYLGYSVGAEN

-525 SLNAVSAV
+525 SLNAISTV
-533 YYYDKTNKTFIA
+533 YYYDKANKSFIV
-545 KQSSGSTESVRGWKE
+545 KQSSGSNELVRGWKE

-582 NIEGHIANLFAPAL
+582 DVEGHIADLFIPAL

-631 SEGMIPSTMV
+631 NEGMIPSTMV

-652 ISYTYSIYNSSKS
+652 ISYTYSIYNSNTS

-680 AAVNPTKADLSSAIK
+680 AAVNPTTADLSSTIK
-695 AYVAPTSWK
+695 AYVKPTSWK

-722 AATVPFLFDSNY
+722 AATVPFLFDSNF

-740 SKYADGYTMI
+740 SKYANGYTMI
-750 VGSSSS
+750 VGSASSTS
-756 SSAATTFLNNY
+756 VATTFLTNY
-767 MNYVQKQGFQYGGT
+767 LTYVQKQGFQYGGT
-781 QSGIYVFLSPNK
+781 QSGIYVFLSPNS
-793 TYILGIAYSNNSPV
+793 TYVLGITYSNGSPI
-807 ILIEPVP
+807 ILIEPA
-814 SSAN
+814 SAN

>member
-1 MSQSQGERNFL
+1 
-12 FMKLRRIVTLGL
+12 MKLRKIVTLGL

-32 CKNDSTTPTT
+32 CSKEDSTPTSTPA
-42 TPTQP
+42 QP

-67 RDAVYNVLS
+67 RDAVYKVLS

-90 EGEEYT
+90 DGEEYT

-104 MFNQLGLGVAL
+104 MLNRFGQGVAL

-124 NSSNKVA
+124 KSNKAV
-131 YMFEYNDTDIALDKA
+131 YMFEYNDTDIVLDKV
-146 MAKQDET
+146 MADRDQT
-153 TGDII
+153 TGALT
-158 YTTSIDDYNN
+158 YETSIDDYNN
-168 AYQIGRQISKNKLSV
+168 AYQIGRQISKNRLSV
-183 DKETGDIYTTNTTLL
+183 DKDSGDIYTTNTTLL
-198 KTIAGAIGFQ
+198 KTIAGAVGFQ

-228 VEIGLT
+228 VEVSLT

-254 PIYLNDI
+254 PIYFNDI

-275 GDAFLGASLTDDE
+275 GEAFLGASLTDDE

-303 SSLGYAEVAYGT
+303 SSMGYAEVAYGT
-315 KNSQNIASAH
+315 KDGQNIASTH

-344 MVYYVGDSTQVKY
+344 MGYYVGDSTQVKY

-371 LTSQNGQKYT
+371 LTSDSGQKYT
-381 WDSAIA
+381 WDIAIA

-399 FRKVKGSDN
+399 FRKVNGSDD
-408 TYKYLGYSIGAEN
+408 TYKYLGYSVGAEN

-525 SLNAVSAV
+525 SLNAISTV
-533 YYYDKTNKTFIA
+533 YYYDKTNKSFIV
-545 KQSSGSTESVRGWKE
+545 KQSSGSNELVRGWKE

-582 NIEGHIANLFAPAL
+582 DIEGHITKLFTPAL
-596 SPALLKKKLG
+596 SPALLRKKLG

-631 SEGMIPSTMV
+631 NEGMIPSTIV

-665 AYERGT
+665 AYEKGT

-680 AAVNPTKADLSSAIK
+680 AAVNPTTADLSSAIK
-695 AYVAPTSWK
+695 AYVKPTSWK

-722 AATVPFLFDSNY
+722 AATVPFLFDSNF

-740 SKYADGYTMI
+740 SKYANGYTMI
-750 VGSSSS
+750 VGSASSS
-756 SSAATTFLNNY
+756 SVATTFLTNY
-767 MNYVQKQGFQYGGT
+767 LTYVQKQGFQYGGT
-781 QSGIYVFLSPNK
+781 QSGIYVFLSPNS
-793 TYILGIAYSNNSPV
+793 TYVLGITYSNGSPI
-807 ILIEPVP
+807 ILIEPA
-814 SSAN
+814 SAN

>member
-1 MSQSQGERNFL
+1 
-12 FMKLRRIVTLGL
+12 MKLRKIVTLGL

-32 CKNDSTTPTT
+32 CSKEDSTPTSTPA
-42 TPTQP
+42 QP

-67 RDAVYNVLS
+67 RDAVYKVLS

-90 EGEEYT
+90 DGEEYT

-104 MFNQLGLGVAL
+104 MLNRFGQGVAL

-124 NSSNKVA
+124 GSNKAV
-131 YMFEYNDTDIALDKA
+131 YMFEYNDTDIVLDKV
-146 MAKQDET
+146 MADRDQT
-153 TGDII
+153 TGALT
-158 YTTSIDDYNN
+158 YETSIDDYNN
-168 AYQIGRQISKNKLSV
+168 AYQIGRQISKNRLSV
-183 DKETGDIYTTNTTLL
+183 DKDSGDIYTTNTTLL
-198 KTIAGAIGFQ
+198 KTIAGAVGFQ

-213 QGGTAYF
+213 QGGAAYF

-228 VEIGLT
+228 VEVSLT

-254 PIYLNDI
+254 PIYFNDI

-275 GDAFLGASLTDDE
+275 GEAFLGASLTDDE

-303 SSLGYAEVAYGT
+303 SSMGYAEVAYGT
-315 KNSQNIASAH
+315 KDGQNIASTH

-344 MVYYVGDSTQVKY
+344 MGYYVGDSTQVKY

-371 LTSQNGQKYT
+371 LTSDSGQKYT
-381 WDSAIA
+381 WDIAIA

-399 FRKVKGSDN
+399 FRKVNGSDD
-408 TYKYLGYSIGAEN
+408 TYKYLGYSVGAEN

-439 SLSVTLGSNDKVES
+439 SLSVTLGSNDKIES

-525 SLNAVSAV
+525 SLNAISTV
-533 YYYDKTNKTFIA
+533 YYYDKTNKSFIV
-545 KQSSGSTESVRGWKE
+545 KQSSGSNELVRGWKE

-582 NIEGHIANLFAPAL
+582 DIEGHITKLFTPAL

-631 SEGMIPSTMV
+631 NEGMIPSTIV

-665 AYERGT
+665 AYEKGT

-680 AAVNPTKADLSSAIK
+680 AAVNPTTADLSSAIK
-695 AYVAPTSWK
+695 AYVKPTSWK

-722 AATVPFLFDSNY
+722 AATVPFLFDSNF

-740 SKYADGYTMI
+740 SKYANGYTMI
-750 VGSSSS
+750 VGSASSS
-756 SSAATTFLNNY
+756 SVATTFLTNY
-767 MNYVQKQGFQYGGT
+767 LTYVQKQGFQYGGT
-781 QSGIYVFLSPNK
+781 QSGIYVFLSPNS
-793 TYILGIAYSNNSPV
+793 TYVLSITYSNGSPI
-807 ILIEPVP
+807 ILIEPA
-814 SSAN
+814 SAN

>member
-1 MSQSQGERNFL
+1 MSQSQEERNFL
-12 FMKLRRIVTLGL
+12 FMKLRKIVTLGL

-32 CKNDSTTPTT
+32 CKNDSTTPTS

-61 TEKPAD
+61 TEKPAN
-67 RDAVYNVLS
+67 RDAVYKVLS

-90 EGEEYT
+90 DGEEYT

-104 MFNQLGLGVAL
+104 MFNRFGQGVAL

-124 NSSNKVA
+124 GSNKAA
-131 YMFEYNDTDIALDKA
+131 YMFEYNDTDIVLDNVMADQDKQTGAL
-146 MAKQDET
+146 
-153 TGDII
+153 I
-158 YTTSIDDYNN
+158 YETSIDDYNN
-168 AYQIGRQISKNKLSV
+168 AYQIGKQISKNRLSV

-198 KTIAGAIGFQ
+198 KTIAGAVGFQ

-228 VEIGLT
+228 VEISLT
-234 AYYKKSADSTGTKV
+234 AYYKKSAESTGTKV

-254 PIYLNDI
+254 PIYFNDI

-275 GDAFLGASLTDDE
+275 GEAFLGASLTDDE

-315 KNSQNIASAH
+315 KDGQNIASAH

-344 MVYYVGDSTQVKY
+344 MVYYVGDSTQVKA

-371 LTSQNGQKYT
+371 LTSQDGQKYT
-381 WDSAIA
+381 WDIAIA

-399 FRKVKGSDN
+399 FRKVNGSDD

-472 TFKTTIENGDSVAP
+472 TFKTAIENGDSVAP

-525 SLNAVSAV
+525 SLNAISTV
-533 YYYDKTNKTFIA
+533 YYYDKTNKTFIV
-545 KQSSGSTESVRGWKE
+545 KQSSGSDELVRGWKE
-560 ATDNAVTPFK
+560 ATDNSVTPFK

-582 NIEGHIANLFAPAL
+582 DIEGHIANLFAPAL

-631 SEGMIPSTMV
+631 NNGMIPSTMV

-665 AYERGT
+665 DYEKGT

-680 AAVNPTKADLSSAIK
+680 AAVNPTSADLSSTIK

-717 IGETE
+717 VGETE

-734 AEDGWA
+734 AEDGWV
-740 SKYADGYTMI
+740 SQYNPNGFTMI

-756 SSAATTFLNNY
+756 SSAATTFLGNY
-767 MNYVQKQGFQYGGT
+767 LDYVQKQGFQYGGT
-781 QSGIYVFLSPNK
+781 QSGIYLFLSPNN
-793 TYILGIAYSNNSPV
+793 TYILGIAYSNGAPI

-814 SSAN
+814 ASAN